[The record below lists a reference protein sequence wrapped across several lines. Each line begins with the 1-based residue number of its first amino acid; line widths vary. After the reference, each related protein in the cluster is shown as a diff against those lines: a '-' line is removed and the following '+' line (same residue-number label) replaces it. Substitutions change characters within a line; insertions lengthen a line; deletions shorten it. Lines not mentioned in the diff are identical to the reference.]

1 MSTSFA
7 DLQTLLADASLRDA
21 HRLGRR
27 LEGARR
33 IRKPEA
39 RQAVL
44 DEIAGEAEKA
54 AERTRLRGARV
65 PRISYPEALPV
76 SQKKDAIL
84 KAIRD
89 HQVVIVAGETG
100 SGKTTQIPKIC
111 LELGRGVRGMIGH
124 TQPRRIAARTVAERV
139 AEELDTPLGE
149 AVGWKVRFTD
159 QVNQDTTFIKL
170 MTDGILLA
178 EIQTDRELRAYDT
191 IIIDE
196 AHERSLNID
205 FLLGYLAQLLPRR
218 PDLKVV
224 ITSATIDPER
234 FARHFGGFATV
245 GTRGPIGSGDVPGP
259 GDAKGPGTATA
270 TGTGTAE
277 ATGADPGPAAPTA
290 GGPVAGPGPA
300 GPAGAAAPVIEV
312 SGRTYPVEVRY
323 RPLLEEDGDEGD
335 RDQITAISE
344 AVDELQAEGPGDILV
359 FLSGEREIRDTAD
372 ALEKRGL
379 RNTEILPLYARLS
392 HAEQHRVFQRHSGRR
407 IVLATNVAETSLT
420 VPGIKYVIDPGTA
433 RISRYSHRTK
443 VQRLPIERISQ
454 ASANQRKG
462 RCGRT
467 SDGICIRLYSEE
479 DFESRPEFTD
489 AEILR
494 TNLASV
500 ILQMTAAGLGDIE
513 KFPFI
518 DPPDHR
524 NIRDGVQLLQE
535 LGAFD
540 VAQAARQE
548 SGQAARQE
556 QEAEQ
561 AVRQDAE
568 QPVRESRKG
577 PREDS
582 GRGSRKDS
590 SKRLTPLGRKLS
602 QLPVDPRLARMVIEA
617 DRNGCV
623 REVMVIAAALSI
635 QDPRERPAEKQAQAD
650 QSHARFK
657 DETSD
662 FLAFLNLWR
671 YVREQQKALSSS
683 AFRRMCKAE
692 YLNFLRIREW
702 QDIYSQ
708 LRTVAKQM
716 GIHLNEDDAADQAVH
731 VSLLAGLLSHIGM
744 KDVKDGAKNE
754 YLGARGAKFAV
765 FPGSALFKKPPRFVM
780 SAELVET
787 SRLWARV
794 NAKVEPEWI
803 EPLAGHLLKRTYSE
817 PHWEKDMAAVMAYEK
832 VTLYG
837 VPIVAQRKVN
847 YGRID
852 PEISRELFVRHAL
865 VEGDWRT
872 HHQFF
877 HDNRK
882 LLGEVEELEHRARRR
897 DILVDDETLYDFYDR
912 RVPDEVVSGAHF
924 DSWWKKKRREE
935 PELLDFERSMLI
947 NDKAGSVTKDDYP
960 DSWRQGRLKFRV
972 TYQFE
977 PGTDA
982 DGVTVHIPL
991 QVLNQV
997 SDEGFDWQIPGLREE
1012 VVMELIRSLPKPIRR
1027 HYVPAPN
1034 YAKAFL
1040 ERVASLPDPL
1050 AEPLPAT
1057 LARELKRMVGVPVT
1071 ADDFDLSRV
1080 PDHLKVTFRIVDE
1093 RRRGIAEDKDL
1104 EALRLKLRPKARQ
1117 ALSKAAAATAE
1128 RTGGAAVERTGLT
1141 DWTIG
1146 TLERVFETRRAG
1158 QPVKAYPA
1166 LVDEGASVA
1175 VRLFDTEAEQR
1186 RAMWAGT
1193 RRLILLNIP
1202 VNPAKFASDRLTNQQ
1217 KLALSSNPHGS
1228 VQALF
1233 DDCATAAADK
1243 LIADHGG
1250 PAWDEASFR
1259 ALYDKVRADL
1269 VDATVRAVDQVRQV
1283 LAAWQ
1288 ACERR
1293 LKATSSPAL
1302 VKNVQD
1308 VREQLAGLVPAGF
1321 VTRAGLRRLPDLMRY
1336 LVAVDRRLQQ
1346 MPTSVQRDTTRME
1359 KVHEMRDEYAWLLE
1373 QLPQGR
1379 PVPQQVLDI
1388 RWMIEEL
1395 RVSYFAHALG
1405 TAYPVSD
1412 KRIVKA
1418 IDAAVP

>member
-7 DLQTLLADASLRDA
+7 DLQSQLGQLSLRDA

-39 RQAVL
+39 RQSVL
-44 DEIAGEAEKA
+44 DEISAQAGKA
-54 AERTRLRGARV
+54 AARVATRTARV
-65 PRISYPEALPV
+65 PALSYPDQLPV
-76 SQKKDAIL
+76 SQKKDEIL
-84 KAIRD
+84 EAIRD

-111 LELGRGVRGMIGH
+111 MELGRGVRGMIGH
-124 TQPRRIAARTVAERV
+124 TQPRRIAARTVAERI
-139 AEELDTPLGE
+139 ADELKTPLGE

-159 QVNQDTTFIKL
+159 QVNQDATFVKL

-178 EIQTDRELRAYDT
+178 EIQTDRELLAYDT

-205 FLLGYLAQLLPRR
+205 FLLGYLARLLPER

-224 ITSATIDPER
+224 VTSATIDPER
-234 FARHFGGFATV
+234 FAKHFGDA
-245 GTRGPIGSGDVPGP
+245 PIV
-259 GDAKGPGTATA
+259 
-270 TGTGTAE
+270 
-277 ATGADPGPAAPTA
+277 
-290 GGPVAGPGPA
+290 
-300 GPAGAAAPVIEV
+300 EV

-323 RPLLEEDGDEGD
+323 RPLLEEEGEDSD
-335 RDQITAISE
+335 RDQITAICD
-344 AVDELQAEGPGDILV
+344 AVDELGHEAPGDILV

-372 ALEKRGL
+372 ALNKRNL
-379 RNTEILPLYARLS
+379 RHTEVLPLYARLS
-392 HAEQHRVFQRHSGRR
+392 HAEQHRVFQRTPHGIVRR

-467 SDGICIRLYSEE
+467 SDGICVRLYSED
-479 DFESRPEFTD
+479 DFVTRPEFTD
-489 AEILR
+489 PEILR

-535 LGAFD
+535 LGALD
-540 VAQAARQE
+540 P
-548 SGQAARQE
+548 
-556 QEAEQ
+556 AE
-561 AVRQDAE
+561 
-568 QPVRESRKG
+568 
-577 PREDS
+577 
-582 GRGSRKDS
+582 KDPK
-590 SKRLTPLGRKLS
+590 KRLTPLGRKLS
-602 QLPVDPRLARMVIEA
+602 QLPVDPRLARMVVEA

-635 QDPRERPAEKQAQAD
+635 QDPRERPAEKQTQAD
-650 QSHARFK
+650 QHHARFK

-662 FLAFLNLWR
+662 FLAYLNLWR
-671 YVREQQKALSSS
+671 HVREQQKERGSSS
-683 AFRRMCKAE
+683 FRRMCKQE

-702 QDIYSQ
+702 QDIYAQ

-716 GIHLNEDDAADQAVH
+716 GIELNDEDAPEQSVH
-731 VSLLAGLLSHIGM
+731 TSLLAGLLSHIGL
-744 KDVKDGAKNE
+744 KDTEKNE
-754 YLGARGAKFAV
+754 YLGARSAKFAI
-765 FPGSALFKKPPRFVM
+765 FPGSALFKKQPRFVM

-803 EPLAGHLLKRTYSE
+803 EPLAQHLLKRTYSE
-817 PHWEKDMAAVMAYEK
+817 PHWEKDQAAVMAYER

-837 VPIVAQRKVN
+837 VPIVAQRKIN
-847 YGRID
+847 FGRID
-852 PEISRELFVRHAL
+852 QEASRDLFIRNAL

-897 DILVDDETLYDFYDR
+897 DILVDDETLFDFYDR
-912 RVPDEVVSGAHF
+912 RIPEHVVSGAHF
-924 DSWWKKKRREE
+924 DSWWKHKRREE
-935 PELLDFERSMLI
+935 PDALDFERSMLI
-947 NDKAGSVTKDDYP
+947 NEKASAVTKDDYP

-977 PGTDA
+977 PGADA

-997 SDEGFDWQIPGLREE
+997 TPEGFDWQIPGLREE
-1012 VVMELIRSLPKPIRR
+1012 VVTELIRSLPKPVRR

-1034 YAKAFL
+1034 YATKFL
-1040 ERVASLPDPL
+1040 DRAVPL
-1050 AEPLPAT
+1050 QEPLPLT
-1057 LARELKRMVGVPVT
+1057 LARELQRMVGVPVT

-1080 PDHLKVTFRIVDE
+1080 PDHLKITFRIVDE
-1093 RRRGIAEDKDL
+1093 RRRKVAEDKDL
-1104 EALRLKLRPKARQ
+1104 EALKLTLRPKARQ
-1117 ALSKAAAATAE
+1117 ALSKAAAATAGPSGE
-1128 RTGGAAVERTGLT
+1128 SVERSGLT

-1146 TLERVFETRRAG
+1146 TLDRVFETRRAG

-1166 LVDEGASVA
+1166 LVDQGESVA
-1175 VRLFDTEAEQR
+1175 VRLFDTQAEQQQ
-1186 RAMWAGT
+1186 AMWRGT

-1202 VNPAKFASDRLTNQQ
+1202 VNPSKFASDTLSNQQ
-1217 KLALSSNPHGS
+1217 KLALSRNPHGS

-1233 DDCATAAADK
+1233 DDCATAAADR
-1243 LIADHGG
+1243 LIAAHGG

-1259 ALYDKVRADL
+1259 ALYEKVRADL
-1269 VDATVRAVDQVRQV
+1269 VDLTVRTIGQVQQI

-1293 LKATSSPAL
+1293 LKTTSSL
-1302 VKNVQD
+1302 VLINNVTD
-1308 VREQLAGLVPAGF
+1308 VREHLARLVPPGF
-1321 VTRAGLRRLPDLMRY
+1321 VTATGLRRLPDLMRY
-1336 LVAVDRRLQQ
+1336 LVAEDRRLQQ
-1346 MPTSVQRDTTRME
+1346 MPTNVQRDTTRME
-1359 KVHEMRDEYAWLLE
+1359 KVHEMQDEYAWLLE
-1373 QLPQGR
+1373 QLPRGR
-1379 PVPQQVLDI
+1379 PVPQEVLDI

-1405 TAYPVSD
+1405 TAQPVSD

-1418 IDAAVP
+1418 IDAAAP

>member
-1 MSTSFA
+1 MSTQPASATA
-7 DLQTLLADASLRDA
+7 DLAARLSELSLRDA
-21 HRLGRR
+21 QRLGRR

-39 RQAVL
+39 RSAVHA
-44 DEIAGEAEKA
+44 EIAAEIEQAEGRIARRRA
-54 AERTRLRGARV
+54 AV
-65 PRISYPEALPV
+65 PAVTYPEQLPV
-76 SQKKDAIL
+76 SQKKDDIL
-84 KAIRD
+84 EAIRD

-111 LELGRGVRGMIGH
+111 LELGRGVRGLIGH

-139 AEELDTPLGE
+139 AEELRTPLGE

-159 QVNQDTTFIKL
+159 QVGGDTLVKL

-178 EIQTDRELRAYDT
+178 EIQTDRELRQYDT

-205 FLLGYLAQLLPRR
+205 FILGYLAQLLPRR

-234 FARHFGGFATV
+234 FSRHFGDA
-245 GTRGPIGSGDVPGP
+245 PI
-259 GDAKGPGTATA
+259 
-270 TGTGTAE
+270 
-277 ATGADPGPAAPTA
+277 
-290 GGPVAGPGPA
+290 
-300 GPAGAAAPVIEV
+300 IEV

-323 RPLLEEDGDEGD
+323 RPLLEEESTDAD
-335 RDQITAISE
+335 RDQITAICD
-344 AVDELQAEGPGDILV
+344 AVDELQREGDGDILV

-372 ALEKRGL
+372 ALEKKKL
-379 RNTEILPLYARLS
+379 RFTEILPLYARLS
-392 HAEQHRVFQRHSGRR
+392 HAEQHRVFQRHTGRR

-420 VPGIKYVIDPGTA
+420 VPGIRYVIDPGFA

-443 VQRLPIERISQ
+443 VQRLPIEPVSQ

-467 SDGICIRLYSEE
+467 SDGICIRLYSED
-479 DFESRPEFTD
+479 DFLSRPEFTD

-513 KFPFI
+513 RFPFI
-518 DPPDHR
+518 DPPDRR
-524 NIRDGVQLLQE
+524 NIKDGVDLLHE
-535 LGAFD
+535 LGALD
-540 VAQAARQE
+540 PKE
-548 SGQAARQE
+548 
-556 QEAEQ
+556 
-561 AVRQDAE
+561 
-568 QPVRESRKG
+568 
-577 PREDS
+577 
-582 GRGSRKDS
+582 KDHK
-590 SKRLTPLGRKLS
+590 KRLTPLGRKLS
-602 QLPVDPRLARMVIEA
+602 QLPVDPRLARMVLEA

-635 QDPRERPAEKQAQAD
+635 QDPRERPSEKQQQAD
-650 QSHARFK
+650 QQHARFK

-683 AFRRMCKAE
+683 AFRRMCKSE
-692 YLNFLRIREW
+692 FLNYLRIREW

-716 GIHLNEDDAADQAVH
+716 GVHLAEEDAPEDRVH
-731 VSLLAGLLSHIGM
+731 QSLLAGLLSHIGL
-744 KDVKDGAKNE
+744 KDTEKNE
-754 YLGARGAKFAV
+754 YLGARSAKFAI
-765 FPGSALFKKPPRFVM
+765 FPGSALFKKQPRWIM

-803 EPLAGHLLKRTYSE
+803 EPLAEHLVKRNYSE
-817 PHWEKDMAAVMAYEK
+817 PHWEQKQAAVMAYER

-852 PEISRELFVRHAL
+852 PETSRELFIRNAL

-897 DILVDDETLYDFYDR
+897 DILVDDETLFDFYDQR
-912 RVPDEVVSGAHF
+912 LPEHVVSGAHF
-924 DSWWKKKRREE
+924 DSWWKHKRRDE
-935 PELLDFERSMLI
+935 PELLNFEHSMLI
-947 NDKAGSVTKDDYP
+947 NENAETVTKDDYP

-977 PGTDA
+977 PGADA

-997 SDEGFDWQIPGLREE
+997 SAEGFDWQIPGLREDL
-1012 VVMELIRSLPKPIRR
+1012 VTELIRSLPKPIRR
-1027 HYVPAPN
+1027 NYVPAPN

-1040 ERVASLPDPL
+1040 DRSVPL
-1050 AEPLPAT
+1050 QEPLTAT
-1057 LARELKRMVGVPVT
+1057 LTRELQRMVGVRMEE
-1071 ADDFDLSRV
+1071 ADFDLAKV
-1080 PDHLKVTFRIVDE
+1080 PDHLKITFRIVDE
-1093 RRRGIAEDKDL
+1093 RKRKIAEDKDL
-1104 EALRLKLRPKARQ
+1104 EALRIRLKPKTQ
-1117 ALSKAAAATAE
+1117 AAITKAFEKAAEAPGE
-1128 RTGGAAVERTGLT
+1128 GGAARAPEQRSGITR
-1141 DWTIG
+1141 WTVG
-1146 TLERVFETRRAG
+1146 TLQRTFETRRAG

-1166 LVDEGASVA
+1166 LVDEGSSVA
-1175 VRLFDTEAEQR
+1175 VRLFDTEAEQQE
-1186 RAMWAGT
+1186 AMWRGT
-1193 RRLILLNIP
+1193 RRLILLNLP
-1202 VNPAKFASDRLTNQQ
+1202 SNPAKFAQDKLSNQQ
-1217 KLALSSNPHGS
+1217 KLALSRNPHGS
-1228 VQALF
+1228 IPALF
-1233 DDCATAAADK
+1233 DDCVAGAADK
-1243 LIADHGG
+1243 LIALRGG
-1250 PAWDEASFR
+1250 PAWDEESFR
-1259 ALYDKVRADL
+1259 KLFDAVRADI
-1269 VDATVRAVDQVRQV
+1269 VDATLDTIRKVQEV

-1293 LKATSSPAL
+1293 LKATTSL
-1302 VKNVQD
+1302 VLVPSLTD
-1308 VREQLAGLVPAGF
+1308 VKEQLAALIKPGF
-1321 VTRAGLRRLPDLMRY
+1321 VTEHGVRRLPDLLRY
-1336 LVAVDRRLQQ
+1336 LVAVDRRLTQ
-1346 MPTSVQRDTTRME
+1346 MPTNAERDRARMA
-1359 KVHEMRDEYAWLLE
+1359 KVKDMQDEYAWLLE
-1373 QLPQGR
+1373 QFPKGR
-1379 PVPQQVLDI
+1379 PVPREAREV

-1418 IDAAVP
+1418 IDQLAP

>member
-1 MSTSFA
+1 MSTSFD
-7 DLQTLLADASLRDA
+7 DLAKLVNGETSLRDA

-39 RQAVL
+39 RQAVF
-44 DEIAGEAEKA
+44 DEIAGEAEKSA
-54 AERTRLRGARV
+54 ARIRERRDALPAIT
-65 PRISYPEALPV
+65 YPEQLPV
-76 SQKKDAIL
+76 SQKKDEIL
-84 KAIRD
+84 EAIRD

-111 LELGRGVRGMIGH
+111 MELGRGVRGMIGH

-139 AEELDTPLGE
+139 ADEMNTPLGE
-149 AVGWKVRFTD
+149 VVGWKVRFTD
-159 QVNQDTTFIKL
+159 QVGNATYLKL

-205 FLLGYLAQLLPRR
+205 FLLGYLAQLLPKR

-234 FARHFGGFATV
+234 FSRHFGDA
-245 GTRGPIGSGDVPGP
+245 PIV
-259 GDAKGPGTATA
+259 
-270 TGTGTAE
+270 
-277 ATGADPGPAAPTA
+277 
-290 GGPVAGPGPA
+290 
-300 GPAGAAAPVIEV
+300 EV

-323 RPLLEEDGDEGD
+323 RPLLEEDSEDSD
-335 RDQITAISE
+335 RDQITAICD
-344 AVDELQAEGPGDILV
+344 AVEELQGEGKGDILV

-372 ALEKRGL
+372 ALEKKKYRF
-379 RNTEILPLYARLS
+379 TEVLPLYARLS
-392 HAEQHRVFQRHSGRR
+392 HAEQHRVFQPHTGRR

-443 VQRLPIERISQ
+443 VQRLPIEAVSQ

-535 LGAFD
+535 LHALDPTQKD
-540 VAQAARQE
+540 VR
-548 SGQAARQE
+548 
-556 QEAEQ
+556 
-561 AVRQDAE
+561 
-568 QPVRESRKG
+568 
-577 PREDS
+577 
-582 GRGSRKDS
+582 
-590 SKRLTPLGRKLS
+590 KRLTPMGRKLA
-602 QLPVDPRLARMVIEA
+602 QLPVDPRLARMVVEA
-617 DRNGCV
+617 DKNGCV

-635 QDPRERPAEKQAQAD
+635 QDPRERPSEKQTQAD
-650 QSHARFK
+650 QQHARFK

-662 FLAFLNLWR
+662 FLAYLNLWR
-671 YVREQQKALSSS
+671 YIREQQRERGSSS
-683 AFRRMCKAE
+683 FRRMCKQE

-702 QDIYSQ
+702 QDIYTQ

-716 GIHLNEDDAADQAVH
+716 GIHLNEDDAPDQQVH
-731 VSLLAGLLSHIGM
+731 LSLLAGLLSHIGM

-754 YLGARGAKFAV
+754 YLGARSAKFAV
-765 FPGSALFKKPPRFVM
+765 FPGSALFKKTPRFVM

-794 NAKVEPEWI
+794 NAKIEPEWI
-803 EPLAGHLLKRTYSE
+803 EPLAQHLVKRTYSE
-817 PHWEKDMAAVMAYEK
+817 PHWEKDQAAVMAYEK

-837 VPIVAQRKVN
+837 VPIVTERKIN

-852 PEISRELFVRHAL
+852 PEASRELFIRNAL

-872 HHQFF
+872 HHKFF
-877 HDNRK
+877 ADNRK
-882 LLGEVEELEHRARRR
+882 LLTEVEELEHRARRR
-897 DILVDDETLYDFYDR
+897 DIVVDDDELFDFYDQ
-912 RVPDEVVSGAHF
+912 RVPEHVVSGAHF
-924 DSWWKKKRREE
+924 DSWWKTKKRDE

-947 NDKAGSVTKDDYP
+947 RESAEAVTKADYP
-960 DSWRQGRLKFRV
+960 DSWRQGALKFRV

-977 PGTDA
+977 PGADA

-997 SDEGFDWQIPGLREE
+997 TDEGFDWQIPGLRED
-1012 VVMELIRSLPKPIRR
+1012 VVTELIRSLPKPIRR

-1040 ERVASLPDPL
+1040 ERATPL
-1050 AEPLPAT
+1050 QEPLPVT
-1057 LARELKRMVGVPVT
+1057 LARELKGMVGVPVT
-1071 ADDFDLSRV
+1071 AEDFDLTRV
-1080 PDHLKVTFRIVDE
+1080 PDHLKITFRIVDE
-1093 RRRGIAEDKDL
+1093 RRRKLAEAKDL
-1104 EALRLKLRPKARQ
+1104 EALRLQLKPKARQ
-1117 ALSKAAAATAE
+1117 AISKAAAATAE
-1128 RTGGAAVERTGLT
+1128 RSGGPSIERTGLT
-1141 DWTIG
+1141 DWTIA
-1146 TLERVFETRRAG
+1146 TLQKVFETRRAG

-1166 LVDEGASVA
+1166 LVDDGTSVS
-1175 VRLFDTEAEQR
+1175 VRLFDTEAEQQQ
-1186 RAMWAGT
+1186 AMWRGT

-1202 VNPAKFASDRLTNQQ
+1202 VNVSKFASGKLTNQQ
-1217 KLALSSNPHGS
+1217 KLTLSASPHGS
-1228 VQALF
+1228 IPALV
-1233 DDCATAAADK
+1233 DDCVTAAADK
-1243 LIADHGG
+1243 LIEGFGG
-1250 PAWDEASFR
+1250 PAWDEESYRKLFE
-1259 ALYDKVRADL
+1259 KVRADL
-1269 VDATVRAVDQVRQV
+1269 VDATVHTVGQVQQV

-1293 LKATSSPAL
+1293 LKATRSAVLLANLQDVRSQLDAL
-1302 VKNVQD
+1302 VK
-1308 VREQLAGLVPAGF
+1308 PGF
-1321 VTRAGLRRLPDLMRY
+1321 VTAAGLRRLPDLMRY
-1336 LVAVDRRLQQ
+1336 LVAADRRLQQ
-1346 MPTSVQRDTTRME
+1346 MPTSAQRDTARME
-1359 KVHEMRDEYAWLLE
+1359 KVHEMQDEYAWLLE

-1379 PVPQQVLDI
+1379 PVPREVLEI

-1405 TAYPVSD
+1405 TAYPISD

-1418 IDAAVP
+1418 VDAAAP

>member
-1 MSTSFA
+1 MSTHSA
-7 DLQTLLADASLRDA
+7 PALGSLASRLSELSLRDA

-27 LEGARR
+27 LEGARK

-39 RQAVL
+39 RAAVL
-44 DEIAGEAEKA
+44 GEIEAEVAA
-54 AERTRLRGARV
+54 AEERMAARRARV
-65 PRISYPEALPV
+65 PQVRYPEQLPV
-76 SQKKDAIL
+76 SQKKDAIAE
-84 KAIRD
+84 AIRD

-111 LELGRGVRGMIGH
+111 MELGRGVRGMIGH

-159 QVNQDTTFIKL
+159 QVDPEATFIKL

-205 FLLGYLAQLLPRR
+205 FLLGYLAQLLPKR

-234 FARHFGGFATV
+234 FSRHFGDA
-245 GTRGPIGSGDVPGP
+245 PI
-259 GDAKGPGTATA
+259 
-270 TGTGTAE
+270 
-277 ATGADPGPAAPTA
+277 
-290 GGPVAGPGPA
+290 
-300 GPAGAAAPVIEV
+300 IEV

-323 RPLLEEDGDEGD
+323 RPLLEEDSEDAD
-335 RDQITAISE
+335 RDQITAITD
-344 AVDELQAEGPGDILV
+344 AVEELMAEGPGDILV

-372 ALEKRGL
+372 ALNKKRY
-379 RNTEILPLYARLS
+379 RSTEVLPLYARLS
-392 HAEQHRVFQRHSGRR
+392 HAEQHRVFQPHGGRR

-420 VPGIKYVIDPGTA
+420 VPGIKYVIDPGFA

-443 VQRLPIERISQ
+443 VQRLPIEPVSQ

-467 SDGICIRLYSEE
+467 SDGICIRLYSED
-479 DFESRPEFTD
+479 DFLSRPEFTD

-500 ILQMTAAGLGDIE
+500 ILQMTAAGLGEIE

-535 LGAFD
+535 LGALD
-540 VAQAARQE
+540 PTQK
-548 SGQAARQE
+548 
-556 QEAEQ
+556 
-561 AVRQDAE
+561 D
-568 QPVRESRKG
+568 
-577 PREDS
+577 PR
-582 GRGSRKDS
+582 
-590 SKRLTPLGRKLS
+590 KRLTQTGRKLA
-602 QLPVDPRLARMVIEA
+602 QLPVDPRLARMVLEA

-635 QDPRERPAEKQAQAD
+635 QDPRERPADKQTQAD
-650 QSHARFK
+650 QQHARFR

-671 YVREQQKALSSS
+671 YIREQQKERGSSS
-683 AFRRMCKAE
+683 FRRMCKQE

-702 QDIYSQ
+702 QDIYAQ

-716 GIHLNEDDAADQAVH
+716 GLHLNDQDAPADRIH
-731 VSLLAGLLSHIGM
+731 VSLLSGLLSHIGM
-744 KDVKDGAKNE
+744 KDVKESKDSGQGGGRRDGGRNE
-754 YLGARGAKFAV
+754 YLGARNAKFAV

-794 NAKVEPEWI
+794 NAKIEPEWV
-803 EPLAGHLLKRTYSE
+803 EPLAEHLLKRTYSE
-817 PHWEKDMAAVMAYEK
+817 PHWEKDQAAVMAYEK

-852 PEISRELFVRHAL
+852 PELSRELFIRNAL

-872 HHQFF
+872 HHKFF
-877 HDNRK
+877 ADNRK
-882 LLGEVEELEHRARRR
+882 LLTEVEELEHRARRR
-897 DILVDDETLYDFYDR
+897 DILVDDETLFDFYDQR
-912 RVPDEVVSGAHF
+912 IPDHVVSGAHF
-924 DSWWKKKRREE
+924 DSWWKHKRREQ
-935 PELLDFERSMLI
+935 PDLLDFEREMLI
-947 NDKAGSVTKDDYP
+947 RESADAVTKADYP
-960 DSWRQGRLKFRV
+960 DTWRQGPLKFRV

-977 PGTDA
+977 PGADA

-997 SDEGFDWQIPGLREE
+997 TDEGFDWQIPGLREE
-1012 VVMELIRSLPKPIRR
+1012 VVTELIRSLPKPIRR

-1040 ERVASLPDPL
+1040 ERAVPL
-1050 AEPLPAT
+1050 QEPLT
-1057 LARELKRMVGVPVT
+1057 VTMARELKRMVGVPFE
-1071 ADDFDLSRV
+1071 ADDFDWSRV
-1080 PDHLKVTFRIVDE
+1080 PDHLRVTFRIVDE
-1093 RRRGIAEDKDL
+1093 RRRTLAEDKDL
-1104 EALRLKLRPKARQ
+1104 EALKLTLRPKARK
-1117 ALSKAAAATAE
+1117 ALSQAAAATAQRQGGESLE
-1128 RTGGAAVERTGLT
+1128 RAGLT

-1146 TLERVFETRRAG
+1146 SLTQVFETRRAG

-1166 LVDEGASVA
+1166 LVDDGGSVS
-1175 VRLFDTEAEQR
+1175 VRLFDSEAEQAE
-1186 RAMWAGT
+1186 AMWKGT
-1193 RRLILLNIP
+1193 RRLILLGIP
-1202 VNPAKFASDRLTNQQ
+1202 VNPAKFASEKLTNPQ
-1217 KLALSSNPHGS
+1217 KLALSANPHGS

-1233 DDCATAAADK
+1233 DDCAMAAADK
-1243 LIADHGG
+1243 LIADFGG
-1250 PAWDEASFR
+1250 PVWDEESYRKLF
-1259 ALYDKVRADL
+1259 DKVRAEI
-1269 VDATVRAVDQVRQV
+1269 VDTTVRAVGQVQQV

-1293 LKATSSPAL
+1293 LKAVRSPAL
-1302 VKNVQD
+1302 LPNLQD
-1308 VREQLAGLVPAGF
+1308 VRTQLDGLVKPGF
-1321 VTRAGLRRLPDLMRY
+1321 VTEAGLRRLPDLMRY
-1336 LVAVDRRLQQ
+1336 LVAADRRLQQ
-1346 MPTSVQRDTTRME
+1346 MPANAQRDTTRMA

-1373 QLPQGR
+1373 QMPQGR
-1379 PVPQQVLDI
+1379 PVPQQVRDI

>member
-1 MSTSFA
+1 MSTHPA
-7 DLQTLLADASLRDA
+7 PATPAPGPLAPRLTELSLRDA

-27 LEGARR
+27 LEGARK

-39 RQAVL
+39 RAAVL
-44 DEIAGEAEKA
+44 AEIDAEITKAEERIGE
-54 AERTRLRGARV
+54 RRGRLPAV
-65 PRISYPEALPV
+65 SYPEQLPV
-76 SQKKDAIL
+76 SQKKSEIAD
-84 KAIRD
+84 AIRD

-159 QVNQDTTFIKL
+159 QVNQDSTFIKL

-205 FLLGYLAQLLPRR
+205 FLLGYLAQLLPKR

-234 FARHFGGFATV
+234 FSRHFGDA
-245 GTRGPIGSGDVPGP
+245 PIV
-259 GDAKGPGTATA
+259 
-270 TGTGTAE
+270 
-277 ATGADPGPAAPTA
+277 
-290 GGPVAGPGPA
+290 
-300 GPAGAAAPVIEV
+300 EV

-323 RPLLEEDGDEGD
+323 RPLLEEDGDDAD
-335 RDQITAISE
+335 RDQITAITD
-344 AVDELQAEGPGDILV
+344 AVEELMAEGKGDILV

-372 ALEKRGL
+372 ALTRKNGGAHWQS
-379 RNTEILPLYARLS
+379 TEILPLYARLS
-392 HAEQHRVFQRHSGRR
+392 HAEQHRVFQPHTGRR

-420 VPGIKYVIDPGTA
+420 VPGIKYVIDPGFA

-443 VQRLPIERISQ
+443 VQRLPIEPVSQ

-467 SDGICIRLYSEE
+467 SDGVCIRLYSED
-479 DFESRPEFTD
+479 DFLARPEFTD

-513 KFPFI
+513 RFPFI

-535 LGAFD
+535 LGALD
-540 VAQAARQE
+540 PPTRQPTTTPQRAASQP
-548 SGQAARQE
+548 SPSSKDAR
-556 QEAEQ
+556 
-561 AVRQDAE
+561 
-568 QPVRESRKG
+568 
-577 PREDS
+577 
-582 GRGSRKDS
+582 
-590 SKRLTPLGRKLS
+590 KRLTQTGRKLA
-602 QLPVDPRLARMVIEA
+602 QLPVDPRLGRMVLEA

-623 REVMVIAAALSI
+623 REVMVVAAALSI
-635 QDPRERPAEKQAQAD
+635 QDPRERPADKQAQAD
-650 QSHARFK
+650 QQHARFK
-657 DETSD
+657 DEGSD
-662 FLAFLNLWR
+662 FLAYLNLWR
-671 YVREQQKALSSS
+671 YIREQQRERGSSS
-683 AFRRMCKAE
+683 FRRMCKQE

-716 GIHLNEDDAADQAVH
+716 GIHLNEEDAPGDRVH

-754 YLGARGAKFAV
+754 YLGARNAKFAI
-765 FPGSALFKKPPRFVM
+765 FPGSALFRKPPRFVM

-794 NAKVEPEWI
+794 NAKIEPEWV
-803 EPLAGHLLKRTYSE
+803 EPLAEHLLKRTYSE
-817 PHWEKDMAAVMAYEK
+817 PHWEKDQAAVMAYEK

-837 VPIVAQRKVN
+837 VPIVAQRKIN
-847 YGRID
+847 YGRVD
-852 PEISRELFVRHAL
+852 PETSRELFIRNAL

-872 HHQFF
+872 HHKFF
-877 HDNRK
+877 ADNRR
-882 LLGEVEELEHRARRR
+882 LLSEVEELEHRARRR
-897 DILVDDETLYDFYDR
+897 DIVVDDDTLFDFYDA
-912 RVPDEVVSGAHF
+912 RVPEHVVSGAHF
-924 DSWWKKKRREE
+924 DSWWKRKRHEE
-935 PELLDFERSMLI
+935 PEFLDFEREMLI
-947 NDKAGSVTKDDYP
+947 RGSAEAVTKADYP
-960 DSWRQGRLKFRV
+960 DSWRQGQLKFRV

-977 PGTDA
+977 PGADA

-997 SDEGFDWQIPGLREE
+997 TDEGFDWQIPGLREE
-1012 VVMELIRSLPKPIRR
+1012 VVTELIRSLPKPIRR
-1027 HYVPAPN
+1027 NYVPAPN
-1034 YAKAFL
+1034 FARRFL
-1040 ERVASLPDPL
+1040 DTAVPL
-1050 AEPLPAT
+1050 QEPLT
-1057 LARELKRMVGVPVT
+1057 VTMARELKRMVGVPFE
-1071 ADDFDLSRV
+1071 AEDFDWSKV
-1080 PDHLKVTFRIVDE
+1080 PDHLRVTFRIVDE
-1093 RRRGIAEDKDL
+1093 RRRKLAEDKDL
-1104 EALRLKLRPKARQ
+1104 EALRLRLKPKARK
-1117 ALSKAAAATAE
+1117 ALSQAAAATAS
-1128 RTGGAAVERTGLT
+1128 RRGGESLERTGLT

-1146 TLERVFETRRAG
+1146 ALTRVFETRRAG

-1166 LVDEGASVA
+1166 LVDDGDTVS
-1175 VRLFDTEAEQR
+1175 VRLFDTEAEQAE
-1186 RAMWAGT
+1186 AMWRGT
-1193 RRLILLNIP
+1193 RRLILRNIP
-1202 VNPAKFASDRLTNQQ
+1202 VSPAKFASEKLTNAQ
-1217 KLALSSNPHGS
+1217 KLALSANPHGS

-1233 DDCATAAADK
+1233 DDCATAAADR
-1243 LIADHGG
+1243 LIADFGG
-1250 PAWDEASFR
+1250 PAWDEESYR
-1259 ALYDKVRADL
+1259 KLYDKVRAEI
-1269 VDATVRAVDQVRQV
+1269 VDTTVRAVGQVQQV

-1293 LKATSSPAL
+1293 LKAVRSPAL
-1302 VKNVQD
+1302 LPNLQD
-1308 VREQLAGLVPAGF
+1308 VRGQLDALVKPGF
-1321 VTRAGLRRLPDLMRY
+1321 VTEAGLRRLPDLMRY
-1336 LVAVDRRLQQ
+1336 LVAADRRLQQ
-1346 MPTSVQRDTTRME
+1346 MPTNVQRDTTRME

-1373 QLPQGR
+1373 QLPRGR
-1379 PVPQQVLDI
+1379 PVPSAVLDI

>member
-1 MSTSFA
+1 MSTHPA
-7 DLQTLLADASLRDA
+7 PALGTLAPRLTELSLRDA

-27 LEGARR
+27 LEGARK

-39 RQAVL
+39 RAAVL
-44 DEIAGEAEKA
+44 AEIETEVAKAEQRIGE
-54 AERTRLRGARV
+54 RRARV
-65 PRISYPEALPV
+65 PAVSYPEQLPV
-76 SQKKDAIL
+76 SQKKDEIAA
-84 KAIRD
+84 AIRD

-111 LELGRGVRGMIGH
+111 VELGRGVRGMIGH

-139 AEELDTPLGE
+139 ADELDTPLGE
-149 AVGWKVRFTD
+149 TVGWKVRFTD
-159 QVNQDTTFIKL
+159 QVNPESTFIKL

-205 FLLGYLAQLLPRR
+205 FLLGYLAQLLPKR

-234 FARHFGGFATV
+234 FSRHFGDA
-245 GTRGPIGSGDVPGP
+245 PIV
-259 GDAKGPGTATA
+259 
-270 TGTGTAE
+270 
-277 ATGADPGPAAPTA
+277 
-290 GGPVAGPGPA
+290 
-300 GPAGAAAPVIEV
+300 EV

-323 RPLLEEDGDEGD
+323 RPLLEEDGDDAD
-335 RDQITAISE
+335 RDQITAITD
-344 AVDELQAEGPGDILV
+344 AVEELMGEGKGDILV

-372 ALEKRGL
+372 ALEKKKYTRAGGA
-379 RNTEILPLYARLS
+379 NWHSTEVLPLYARLS
-392 HAEQHRVFQRHSGRR
+392 HAEQHRVFQQHTGRR

-420 VPGIKYVIDPGTA
+420 VPGIKYVIDPGFA

-443 VQRLPIERISQ
+443 VQRLPIEAISQ

-467 SDGICIRLYSEE
+467 SDGICIRLYSED
-479 DFESRPEFTD
+479 DFTARPEFTD

-535 LGAFD
+535 LGALDPAQKD
-540 VAQAARQE
+540 VR
-548 SGQAARQE
+548 
-556 QEAEQ
+556 
-561 AVRQDAE
+561 
-568 QPVRESRKG
+568 
-577 PREDS
+577 
-582 GRGSRKDS
+582 
-590 SKRLTPLGRKLS
+590 KRLTDTGRKLA
-602 QLPVDPRLARMVIEA
+602 QLPVDPRLARMVLEA
-617 DRNGCV
+617 DKNGCV

-650 QSHARFK
+650 QQHARFK

-671 YVREQQKALSSS
+671 YVREQQKERGSSS
-683 AFRRMCKAE
+683 FRRMCKQE

-702 QDIYSQ
+702 QDIYTQ

-716 GIHLNEDDAADQAVH
+716 GIHLNDADDAAPDDRVH
-731 VSLLAGLLSHIGM
+731 VSLLAGLLSHVGM
-744 KDVKDGAKNE
+744 KDVKEAGGEGGRSTAKNE
-754 YLGARGAKFAV
+754 YVGARNAKFAI

-794 NAKVEPEWI
+794 NAKIEPEWV

-817 PHWEKDMAAVMAYEK
+817 PHWEKDQAAVMAYEK

-852 PEISRELFVRHAL
+852 PEISRELFIRNAL

-872 HHQFF
+872 HHKFF
-877 HDNRK
+877 ADNRR
-882 LLGEVEELEHRARRR
+882 LLTEVEELEHRARRR
-897 DILVDDETLYDFYDR
+897 DILVDDETLYDFYDQ
-912 RVPDEVVSGAHF
+912 RVPEHVVSGAHF
-924 DSWWKKKRREE
+924 DSWWKHKRHEQ
-935 PELLDFERSMLI
+935 PDFLDFEREMLI
-947 NDKAGSVTKDDYP
+947 NERAGAVTKDDYP
-960 DSWRQGRLKFRV
+960 DSWRQGPLKFRV

-977 PGTDA
+977 PGADA
-982 DGVTVHIPL
+982 DGVTVHVPL

-997 SDEGFDWQIPGLREE
+997 TDEGFDWQIPGLREQ
-1012 VVMELIRSLPKPIRR
+1012 VVTELIRSLPKPVRR
-1027 HYVPAPN
+1027 NYVPAPN
-1034 YAKAFL
+1034 YAQAFL
-1040 ERVASLPDPL
+1040 DRAVPL
-1050 AEPLPAT
+1050 QEPLT
-1057 LARELKRMVGVPVT
+1057 VTMARELKRMVGVPFD
-1071 ADDFDLSRV
+1071 AEDFDWAKV
-1080 PDHLKVTFRIVDE
+1080 PDHLKITFRIVDE
-1093 RRRGIAEDKDL
+1093 RRRKLAEDKDL
-1104 EALRLKLRPKARQ
+1104 EALKLRLRPKARK
-1117 ALSKAAAATAE
+1117 ALSQAAAATAE
-1128 RTGGAAVERTGLT
+1128 RSGGESLERSGLT

-1146 TLERVFETRRAG
+1146 TLTRVFETRRAG

-1166 LVDEGASVA
+1166 LVDDGPKANTVS
-1175 VRLFDTEAEQR
+1175 VRLFDTEAEQAQ
-1186 RAMWAGT
+1186 AMWKGT
-1193 RRLILLNIP
+1193 RRLILRNIP
-1202 VNPAKFASDRLTNQQ
+1202 VNPAKFASEKLTNQQ
-1217 KLALSSNPHGS
+1217 KLGLSANPHGS
-1228 VQALF
+1228 IQALF
-1233 DDCATAAADK
+1233 DDCAMAAADK
-1243 LIADHGG
+1243 LIADFGG
-1250 PAWDEASFR
+1250 PAWDEESYR
-1259 ALYDKVRADL
+1259 KLYDKVRAEI
-1269 VDATVRAVDQVRQV
+1269 VDTTVRTVGQVQQV

-1293 LKATSSPAL
+1293 LKAVCSPAL
-1302 VKNVQD
+1302 LANLQD
-1308 VREQLAGLVPAGF
+1308 VRGQLDALVKPGF
-1321 VTRAGLRRLPDLMRY
+1321 VTAAGIRRLPDLMRY
-1336 LVAVDRRLQQ
+1336 LVAADRRLQQ
-1346 MPTSVQRDTTRME
+1346 MPTGVQRDTSRME

-1373 QLPQGR
+1373 QMPQGR
-1379 PVPQQVLDI
+1379 PVPQQVLDV

-1418 IDAAVP
+1418 IDALAP

>member
-7 DLQTLLADASLRDA
+7 DLQSQLGQLSLRDA

-39 RQAVL
+39 QQAVL
-44 DEIAGEAEKA
+44 DEIAAQATKA
-54 AERTRLRGARV
+54 AGRLALRAGRMPAL
-65 PRISYPEALPV
+65 SYPEQLPV
-76 SQKKDAIL
+76 SQKKDEIL
-84 KAIRD
+84 EAIRD

-111 LELGRGVRGMIGH
+111 MELGRGVRGMIGH
-124 TQPRRIAARTVAERV
+124 TQPRRIAARTVAERI
-139 AEELDTPLGE
+139 AEELKTPLGE

-159 QVNQDTTFIKL
+159 QVNQDATFVKL

-178 EIQTDRELRAYDT
+178 EIQTDRELLAYDT

-205 FLLGYLAQLLPRR
+205 FLLGYLARLLPKR

-234 FARHFGGFATV
+234 FARHFGEA
-245 GTRGPIGSGDVPGP
+245 PIV
-259 GDAKGPGTATA
+259 
-270 TGTGTAE
+270 
-277 ATGADPGPAAPTA
+277 
-290 GGPVAGPGPA
+290 
-300 GPAGAAAPVIEV
+300 EV

-323 RPLLEEDGDEGD
+323 RPLLEEDSEDSD
-335 RDQITAISE
+335 RDQITAICD
-344 AVDELQAEGPGDILV
+344 AVDELQNEGPGDVLV

-372 ALEKRGL
+372 ALGKRNL
-379 RNTEILPLYARLS
+379 RHTEVLPLYARLS
-392 HAEQHRVFQRHSGRR
+392 HAEQHRVFQRHTGRR
-407 IVLATNVAETSLT
+407 VVLATNVAETSLT
-420 VPGIKYVIDPGTA
+420 VPGIKYVIDPGNA

-467 SDGICIRLYSEE
+467 SDGICIRLYSED
-479 DFESRPEFTD
+479 DFLTRAEFTD
-489 AEILR
+489 PEILR

-535 LGAFD
+535 LGALD
-540 VAQAARQE
+540 PE
-548 SGQAARQE
+548 E
-556 QEAEQ
+556 
-561 AVRQDAE
+561 
-568 QPVRESRKG
+568 
-577 PREDS
+577 
-582 GRGSRKDS
+582 KDPK
-590 SKRLTPLGRKLS
+590 KRLTPLGRKLS

-623 REVMVIAAALSI
+623 REVMVIASALSI
-635 QDPRERPAEKQAQAD
+635 QDPRERPSEKQTQAD
-650 QSHARFK
+650 QQHARFK

-671 YVREQQKALSSS
+671 YIREQQKERGSSS
-683 AFRRMCKAE
+683 FRRMCKQE

-702 QDIYSQ
+702 QDIYAQ

-716 GIHLNEDDAADQAVH
+716 GIELNEDDAPEQSVH
-731 VSLLAGLLSHIGM
+731 TSLLAGLLSHIGL
-744 KDVKDGAKNE
+744 KDTEKNE
-754 YLGARGAKFAV
+754 YLGARSAKFAI
-765 FPGSALFKKPPRFVM
+765 FPGSALFKKQPRFVM

-794 NAKVEPEWI
+794 NARVEPEWI
-803 EPLAGHLLKRTYSE
+803 EPLAQHLLKRTYSE
-817 PHWEKDMAAVMAYEK
+817 PHWEKDQAAVMAYER

-847 YGRID
+847 FGRID
-852 PEISRELFVRHAL
+852 QEASRDLFIRNAL

-897 DILVDDETLYDFYDR
+897 DILVDDETLFDFYDQR
-912 RVPDEVVSGAHF
+912 IPEHVVSGAHF
-924 DSWWKKKRREE
+924 DSWWKHKRKDE
-935 PELLDFERSMLI
+935 PDALDFERSMLI
-947 NDKAGSVTKDDYP
+947 NEKAGAVTKDDYP
-960 DSWRQGRLKFRV
+960 DSWRQGKLKFRV

-977 PGTDA
+977 PGADA

-997 SDEGFDWQIPGLREE
+997 TSEGFDWQIPGLREE
-1012 VVMELIRSLPKPIRR
+1012 VVTELIRSLPKPIRR

-1034 YAKAFL
+1034 YADKFL
-1040 ERVASLPDPL
+1040 DRAVPL
-1050 AEPLPAT
+1050 QEPLPFT
-1057 LARELKRMVGVPVT
+1057 LARELQRMVGVPVT

-1080 PDHLKVTFRIVDE
+1080 PDHLKITFRVVDE
-1093 RRRGIAEDKDL
+1093 RRRKVAEDKDL
-1104 EALRLKLRPKARQ
+1104 EALRVQLRPKARQ
-1117 ALSKAAAATAE
+1117 ALSKAAAATAGPSGESIE
-1128 RTGGAAVERTGLT
+1128 RSGLT

-1146 TLERVFETRRAG
+1146 TLDRVFETRRAG
-1158 QPVKAYPA
+1158 QPVKAFPA
-1166 LVDEGASVA
+1166 LVDQGETVA
-1175 VRLFDTEAEQR
+1175 VRLFDTEAEQQQ
-1186 RAMWAGT
+1186 AMWRGT
-1193 RRLILLNIP
+1193 RKLILLNIP
-1202 VNPAKFASDRLTNQQ
+1202 VNPAKFASDKLTNQQ
-1217 KLALSSNPHGS
+1217 KLALSRNPHGS
-1228 VQALF
+1228 IQALF
-1233 DDCATAAADK
+1233 DDCATAAADR
-1243 LIADHGG
+1243 LIAAHGG

-1259 ALYDKVRADL
+1259 KLYDKVRADL
-1269 VDATVRAVDQVRQV
+1269 VDLTVRTIGQVQQI

-1293 LKATSSPAL
+1293 LKSTNSL
-1302 VKNVQD
+1302 VLINNVTD
-1308 VREQLAGLVPAGF
+1308 VREHLARLVPSGF
-1321 VTRAGLRRLPDLMRY
+1321 VTLTGLRRLPDLMRY
-1336 LVAVDRRLQQ
+1336 LVAEDRRLQQ
-1346 MPTSVQRDTTRME
+1346 MPTNVQRDTTRME
-1359 KVHEMRDEYAWLLE
+1359 KVHEMQDEYAWLLE

-1379 PVPQQVLDI
+1379 PVPQEVLDI

-1405 TAYPVSD
+1405 TAFPVSD

-1418 IDAAVP
+1418 IDAAAP

>member
-1 MSTSFA
+1 MSTHPA
-7 DLQTLLADASLRDA
+7 PALGALAPRLTELSLRDA

-27 LEGARR
+27 LEGARK

-39 RQAVL
+39 RAAVL
-44 DEIAGEAEKA
+44 AEIEAEVA
-54 AERTRLRGARV
+54 RAEERMAGRRAVV
-65 PRISYPEALPV
+65 PAVSYPEQLPV
-76 SQKKDAIL
+76 SQKKDEIAE
-84 KAIRD
+84 AIRD

-139 AEELDTPLGE
+139 AEELRTPLGE

-159 QVNQDTTFIKL
+159 QVNPDATFIKL

-205 FLLGYLAQLLPRR
+205 FLLGYLAQLLPKR

-234 FARHFGGFATV
+234 FSRHFGDA
-245 GTRGPIGSGDVPGP
+245 PIV
-259 GDAKGPGTATA
+259 
-270 TGTGTAE
+270 
-277 ATGADPGPAAPTA
+277 
-290 GGPVAGPGPA
+290 
-300 GPAGAAAPVIEV
+300 EV

-323 RPLLEEDGDEGD
+323 RPLLEEESEDSD
-335 RDQITAISE
+335 RDQITAICD
-344 AVDELQAEGPGDILV
+344 AVEELQAEGKGDILV

-372 ALEKRGL
+372 ALEKKNYRF
-379 RNTEILPLYARLS
+379 TEVLPLYARLS
-392 HAEQHRVFQRHSGRR
+392 HAEQHRVFQPHTGRR
-407 IVLATNVAETSLT
+407 IVLSTNVAETSLT
-420 VPGIKYVIDPGTA
+420 VPGIKYVIDPGFA

-443 VQRLPIERISQ
+443 VQRLPIEPISQ

-467 SDGICIRLYSEE
+467 SDGVCIRLYDEE
-479 DFESRPEFTD
+479 DFLARPEFTD

-535 LGAFD
+535 LGALNPD
-540 VAQAARQE
+540 EKDARK
-548 SGQAARQE
+548 RLT
-556 QEAEQ
+556 
-561 AVRQDAE
+561 
-568 QPVRESRKG
+568 
-577 PREDS
+577 DS
-582 GRGSRKDS
+582 GR
-590 SKRLTPLGRKLS
+590 KLA
-602 QLPVDPRLARMVIEA
+602 QLPVDPRLARMVLEA
-617 DRNGCV
+617 DKNGCV

-635 QDPRERPAEKQAQAD
+635 QDPRERPADKQTQAD
-650 QSHARFK
+650 QQHARFR

-662 FLAFLNLWR
+662 FLAFLNLWK
-671 YVREQQKALSSS
+671 YVREQQRERGSSS
-683 AFRRMCKAE
+683 FRRMCKQE
-692 YLNFLRIREW
+692 FLNFLRIREW
-702 QDIYSQ
+702 QDIYTQ

-716 GIHLNEDDAADQAVH
+716 GIHLNEEDAPGDRVH

-754 YLGARGAKFAV
+754 YLGARNAKFAI
-765 FPGSALFKKPPRFVM
+765 FPGSALFKKTPRFVM

-794 NAKVEPEWI
+794 NAKIEPEWV
-803 EPLAGHLLKRTYSE
+803 EPLAEHLLKRTYSE
-817 PHWEKDMAAVMAYEK
+817 PHWEKDQAAVMAYEK

-852 PEISRELFVRHAL
+852 PQTSRELFIRNAL

-872 HHQFF
+872 HHKFF
-877 HDNRK
+877 ADNRR
-882 LLGEVEELEHRARRR
+882 LLSEVEELEHRARRR
-897 DILVDDETLYDFYDR
+897 DIVVDDDTLFDFYDQ
-912 RVPDEVVSGAHF
+912 RVPEDVVSGAHF
-924 DSWWKKKRREE
+924 DSWWKRKRQEQ
-935 PELLDFERSMLI
+935 PEYLDFEREMLI
-947 NDKAGSVTKDDYP
+947 RESAEAVTKADYP
-960 DSWRQGRLKFRV
+960 DSWRQGQLKFRV

-977 PGTDA
+977 PGADA

-997 SDEGFDWQIPGLREE
+997 KDEGFDWQIPGLREE
-1012 VVMELIRSLPKPIRR
+1012 VVTELIRSLPKPIRR
-1027 HYVPAPN
+1027 NYVPAPN
-1034 YAKAFL
+1034 FAKRFL
-1040 ERVASLPDPL
+1040 DAAVPL
-1050 AEPLPAT
+1050 QEPLPT
-1057 LARELKRMVGVPVT
+1057 TMARELKRMVGVPFE
-1071 ADDFDLSRV
+1071 AEDFDWAKV
-1080 PDHLKVTFRIVDE
+1080 PDHLKITFRIVDE
-1093 RRRGIAEDKDL
+1093 RRRKLAEDKDL
-1104 EALRLKLRPKARQ
+1104 EALKLRLKPKARQ
-1117 ALSKAAAATAE
+1117 AISQAAAATAE
-1128 RTGGAAVERTGLT
+1128 REGGESLERNGLT

-1146 TLERVFETRRAG
+1146 ALTRVFETRRAG

-1166 LVDEGASVA
+1166 LVDDGDTVS
-1175 VRLFDTEAEQR
+1175 VRLFDTEEEQAE
-1186 RAMWAGT
+1186 AMWKGT
-1193 RRLILLNIP
+1193 RRLILRNIP
-1202 VNPAKFASDRLTNQQ
+1202 VNPAKFASEKLTNAQ
-1217 KLALSSNPHGS
+1217 KLALSANPHGTI
-1228 VQALF
+1228 QALF
-1233 DDCATAAADK
+1233 DDCAMAAADK
-1243 LIADHGG
+1243 LIGDFGG
-1250 PAWDEASFR
+1250 PAWDEESYR
-1259 ALYDKVRADL
+1259 KLYDKVRAEI
-1269 VDATVRAVDQVRQV
+1269 VDTTVRTVGQVQQV

-1293 LKATSSPAL
+1293 LKAVRSPAL
-1302 VKNVQD
+1302 LANLTD
-1308 VREQLAGLVPAGF
+1308 VRKQLDALVKPGF
-1321 VTRAGLRRLPDLMRY
+1321 VTWAGIRRLPDLMRY
-1336 LVAVDRRLQQ
+1336 LVAADRRLQQ
-1346 MPTSVQRDTTRME
+1346 MPTNVQRDTTRME
-1359 KVHEMRDEYAWLLE
+1359 KVHEMQDEYAWLLE

-1388 RWMIEEL
+1388 RWMLEEL

-1405 TAYPVSD
+1405 TAYPISD

-1418 IDAAVP
+1418 IDSAVQ

>member
-1 MSTSFA
+1 MSTHPA
-7 DLQTLLADASLRDA
+7 PALGTLAPRLTELSLRDA

-27 LEGARR
+27 LEGARK

-39 RQAVL
+39 RAAVL
-44 DEIAGEAEKA
+44 AEIETEVAKAEQSI
-54 AERTRLRGARV
+54 AERRARV
-65 PRISYPEALPV
+65 PAVTYPEQLPV
-76 SQKKDAIL
+76 SQKKDEIAA
-84 KAIRD
+84 AIRD

-111 LELGRGVRGMIGH
+111 VELGRGVRGMIGH

-139 AEELDTPLGE
+139 ADELDTPLGE
-149 AVGWKVRFTD
+149 TVGWKVRFTD
-159 QVNQDTTFIKL
+159 QVNPQSTFIKL

-205 FLLGYLAQLLPRR
+205 FLLGYLAQLLPKR

-234 FARHFGGFATV
+234 FSRHFGDA
-245 GTRGPIGSGDVPGP
+245 PI
-259 GDAKGPGTATA
+259 
-270 TGTGTAE
+270 
-277 ATGADPGPAAPTA
+277 
-290 GGPVAGPGPA
+290 
-300 GPAGAAAPVIEV
+300 IEV

-323 RPLLEEDGDEGD
+323 RPLLEEDGEDAD
-335 RDQITAISE
+335 RDQITAITD
-344 AVDELQAEGPGDILV
+344 AVEELMGEGKGDILV

-372 ALEKRGL
+372 ALEKKKYRF
-379 RNTEILPLYARLS
+379 TEVLPLYARLS
-392 HAEQHRVFQRHSGRR
+392 HAEQHRVFQQHTGRR

-420 VPGIKYVIDPGTA
+420 VPGIKYVIDPGFA

-443 VQRLPIERISQ
+443 VQRLPIEPISQ

-467 SDGICIRLYSEE
+467 SDGICIRLYSED
-479 DFESRPEFTD
+479 DFDARPEFTD

-535 LGAFD
+535 LGALDPAQKD
-540 VAQAARQE
+540 VR
-548 SGQAARQE
+548 
-556 QEAEQ
+556 
-561 AVRQDAE
+561 
-568 QPVRESRKG
+568 
-577 PREDS
+577 
-582 GRGSRKDS
+582 
-590 SKRLTPLGRKLS
+590 KRLTETGRKLA
-602 QLPVDPRLARMVIEA
+602 QLPVDPRLARMVLEA
-617 DRNGCV
+617 DKNGCV

-635 QDPRERPAEKQAQAD
+635 QDPRERPADKQAQAD
-650 QSHARFK
+650 QQHARFK

-671 YVREQQKALSSS
+671 YVREQQKERGSSS
-683 AFRRMCKAE
+683 FRRMCKQE

-702 QDIYSQ
+702 QDIYTQ

-716 GIHLNEDDAADQAVH
+716 GIHVNDAEDAAPDDRVH
-731 VSLLAGLLSHIGM
+731 VSLLAGLLSHVGM
-744 KDVKDGAKNE
+744 KDVKEAGGDGGRSTGKNE
-754 YLGARGAKFAV
+754 YVGARNARFAI

-794 NAKVEPEWI
+794 NAKIEPEWV

-817 PHWEKDMAAVMAYEK
+817 PHWEKDQAAVMAYEK

-852 PEISRELFVRHAL
+852 PEVSRELFIRNAL

-872 HHQFF
+872 HHKFF
-877 HDNRK
+877 ADNRR
-882 LLGEVEELEHRARRR
+882 LLTEVEELEHRARRR
-897 DILVDDETLYDFYDR
+897 DILVDDETLYDFYDQ
-912 RVPDEVVSGAHF
+912 RVPEHVVSGAHF
-924 DSWWKKKRREE
+924 DSWWKHKRREQ
-935 PELLDFERSMLI
+935 PDFLDFEREMLI
-947 NDKAGSVTKDDYP
+947 NEKAGAVTKDDYP
-960 DSWRQGRLKFRV
+960 DSWRQGPLKFRV

-977 PGTDA
+977 PGADA
-982 DGVTVHIPL
+982 DGVTVHVPL

-997 SDEGFDWQIPGLREE
+997 TDEGFDWQIPGLREQ
-1012 VVMELIRSLPKPIRR
+1012 VVTELIRSLPKPVRR

-1034 YAKAFL
+1034 YAQAFL
-1040 ERVASLPDPL
+1040 DRAVPL
-1050 AEPLPAT
+1050 QEPLT
-1057 LARELKRMVGVPVT
+1057 VTMARELKRMVGVPFD
-1071 ADDFDLSRV
+1071 AEDFDWAKV
-1080 PDHLKVTFRIVDE
+1080 PDHLKITFRIVDE
-1093 RRRGIAEDKDL
+1093 RRRKLAEDKDL
-1104 EALRLKLRPKARQ
+1104 EALKLRLRPKARK
-1117 ALSKAAAATAE
+1117 ALSQAAAATAE
-1128 RTGGAAVERTGLT
+1128 RSGGESLERSGLT

-1146 TLERVFETRRAG
+1146 TLTRVFETRRAG

-1166 LVDEGASVA
+1166 LVDDGPKANTVS
-1175 VRLFDTEAEQR
+1175 VRLFDTEAEQAQ
-1186 RAMWAGT
+1186 AMWKGT
-1193 RRLILLNIP
+1193 RRLILRNIP
-1202 VNPAKFASDRLTNQQ
+1202 VNPAKFASEKLTNQQ
-1217 KLALSSNPHGS
+1217 KLGLSANPHGS
-1228 VQALF
+1228 IQALF
-1233 DDCATAAADK
+1233 DDCAMAAADK
-1243 LIADHGG
+1243 LIADFGG
-1250 PAWDEASFR
+1250 PAWDEESYR
-1259 ALYDKVRADL
+1259 KLYDKVRAEI
-1269 VDATVRAVDQVRQV
+1269 VDTTVRTVGQVQQV

-1293 LKATSSPAL
+1293 LKAVRSPAL
-1302 VKNVQD
+1302 LANLQD
-1308 VREQLAGLVPAGF
+1308 VRTQLDALVKPGF
-1321 VTRAGLRRLPDLMRY
+1321 VTEAGIKRLPDLMRY
-1336 LVAVDRRLQQ
+1336 LVAADRRLQQ
-1346 MPTSVQRDTTRME
+1346 MPTGVQRDTSRME

-1373 QLPQGR
+1373 QMPRGR
-1379 PVPQQVLDI
+1379 PVPQQVLDV

-1418 IDAAVP
+1418 IDALAP

>member
-1 MSTSFA
+1 MSTHPA
-7 DLQTLLADASLRDA
+7 PALGTLAPRLTELSLRDA

-27 LEGARR
+27 LEGARK

-39 RQAVL
+39 RAAVL
-44 DEIAGEAEKA
+44 AEIETEVAKAEQRIGE
-54 AERTRLRGARV
+54 RRARV
-65 PRISYPEALPV
+65 PAVSYPEQLPV
-76 SQKKDAIL
+76 SQKKDEIAA
-84 KAIRD
+84 AIRD

-111 LELGRGVRGMIGH
+111 VELGRGVRGMIGH

-139 AEELDTPLGE
+139 ADELDTPLGE
-149 AVGWKVRFTD
+149 TVGWKVRFTD
-159 QVNQDTTFIKL
+159 QVNPQSTFIKL

-205 FLLGYLAQLLPRR
+205 FLLGYLAQLLPKR

-234 FARHFGGFATV
+234 FSRHFGDA
-245 GTRGPIGSGDVPGP
+245 PI
-259 GDAKGPGTATA
+259 
-270 TGTGTAE
+270 
-277 ATGADPGPAAPTA
+277 
-290 GGPVAGPGPA
+290 
-300 GPAGAAAPVIEV
+300 IEV

-323 RPLLEEDGDEGD
+323 RPLLEEDGDDAD
-335 RDQITAISE
+335 RDQITAITD
-344 AVDELQAEGPGDILV
+344 AVEELMGEGKGDILV

-372 ALEKRGL
+372 ALEKKKYRF
-379 RNTEILPLYARLS
+379 TEVLPLYARLS
-392 HAEQHRVFQRHSGRR
+392 HAEQHRVFQQHTGRR

-420 VPGIKYVIDPGTA
+420 VPGIKYVIDPGFA

-443 VQRLPIERISQ
+443 VQRLPIEPVSQ

-467 SDGICIRLYSEE
+467 SDGICIRLYSED
-479 DFESRPEFTD
+479 DFNSRPEFTD

-535 LGAFD
+535 LGALDPAQKD
-540 VAQAARQE
+540 VR
-548 SGQAARQE
+548 
-556 QEAEQ
+556 
-561 AVRQDAE
+561 
-568 QPVRESRKG
+568 
-577 PREDS
+577 
-582 GRGSRKDS
+582 
-590 SKRLTPLGRKLS
+590 KRLTDTGRKLA
-602 QLPVDPRLARMVIEA
+602 QLPVDPRLARMVLEA
-617 DRNGCV
+617 DKNGCV

-650 QSHARFK
+650 QQHARFK

-671 YVREQQKALSSS
+671 YVREQQKERGSSS
-683 AFRRMCKAE
+683 FRRMCKQE

-702 QDIYSQ
+702 QDIYTQ

-716 GIHLNEDDAADQAVH
+716 GIHLNDADDAAPDDRVH
-731 VSLLAGLLSHIGM
+731 VSLLAGLLSHVGM
-744 KDVKDGAKNE
+744 KDVKEGAKNE
-754 YLGARGAKFAV
+754 YLGARNAKFAI

-794 NAKVEPEWI
+794 NAKIEPEWV

-817 PHWEKDMAAVMAYEK
+817 PHWEKDQAAVMAYEK

-852 PEISRELFVRHAL
+852 PEVSRELFIRNAL

-872 HHQFF
+872 HHKFF
-877 HDNRK
+877 ADNRK
-882 LLGEVEELEHRARRR
+882 LLTEVEELEHRARRR
-897 DILVDDETLYDFYDR
+897 DILVDDETLYDFYDQ
-912 RVPDEVVSGAHF
+912 RVPEHVVSGAHF
-924 DSWWKKKRREE
+924 DSWWKHKRHEQ
-935 PELLDFERSMLI
+935 PDFLDFEREMLI
-947 NDKAGSVTKDDYP
+947 NEKAGAVTKDDYP
-960 DSWRQGRLKFRV
+960 DSWRQGPLKFRV

-977 PGTDA
+977 PGADA
-982 DGVTVHIPL
+982 DGVTVHVPL

-997 SDEGFDWQIPGLREE
+997 TDEGFDWQIPGLREQ
-1012 VVMELIRSLPKPIRR
+1012 VVTELIRSLPKPVRR

-1034 YAKAFL
+1034 YAQAFL
-1040 ERVASLPDPL
+1040 DRAVPL
-1050 AEPLPAT
+1050 QEPLT
-1057 LARELKRMVGVPVT
+1057 VTMARELKRMVGVPFD
-1071 ADDFDLSRV
+1071 AEDFDWAKV
-1080 PDHLKVTFRIVDE
+1080 PDHLKITFRVVDE
-1093 RRRGIAEDKDL
+1093 RRRKLAEDKDL
-1104 EALRLKLRPKARQ
+1104 EALKLRLRPKARK
-1117 ALSKAAAATAE
+1117 ALSQAAAATAQRSGGESLE
-1128 RTGGAAVERTGLT
+1128 RSGLT

-1146 TLERVFETRRAG
+1146 TLTRVFETRRAG

-1166 LVDEGASVA
+1166 LVDDGPQANTVS
-1175 VRLFDTEAEQR
+1175 VRLFDTEAEQAQ
-1186 RAMWAGT
+1186 AMWKGT
-1193 RRLILLNIP
+1193 RRLILRNIP
-1202 VNPAKFASDRLTNQQ
+1202 VNPAKFASENLTNQQ
-1217 KLALSSNPHGS
+1217 KLGLSANPHGS
-1228 VQALF
+1228 IQALF
-1233 DDCATAAADK
+1233 DDCAMAAADK
-1243 LIADHGG
+1243 LIADFGG
-1250 PAWDEASFR
+1250 PAWAEESYR
-1259 ALYDKVRADL
+1259 KLYDKVRAEI
-1269 VDATVRAVDQVRQV
+1269 VDTTVRTVGQVQQV

-1293 LKATSSPAL
+1293 LKTVRSPAL
-1302 VKNVQD
+1302 LANLQD
-1308 VREQLAGLVPAGF
+1308 VRTQLDALVKPGF
-1321 VTRAGLRRLPDLMRY
+1321 VTEAGIRRLPDLMRY
-1336 LVAVDRRLQQ
+1336 LVAADRRLQQ
-1346 MPTSVQRDTTRME
+1346 MPTGAQRDTSRME

-1373 QLPQGR
+1373 QMPQGR
-1379 PVPQQVLDI
+1379 PVPQQVLEV

-1418 IDAAVP
+1418 IDALAP

>member
-7 DLQTLLADASLRDA
+7 ALQSVLAEVSLRDS

-39 RQAVL
+39 RAAVL
-44 DEIAGEAEKA
+44 DEIAVEAAKA
-54 AERTRLRGARV
+54 KERVDGRASRV
-65 PRISYPEALPV
+65 PAVTYPEQLPV
-76 SQKKDAIL
+76 SQKKDEIL
-84 KAIRD
+84 EAIRD

-139 AEELDTPLGE
+139 AEELRTPLGE

-159 QVNQDTTFIKL
+159 QVNPDATFVKL

-205 FLLGYLAQLLPRR
+205 FLLGYLAQLLPKR

-234 FARHFGGFATV
+234 FSRHFGDA
-245 GTRGPIGSGDVPGP
+245 PIV
-259 GDAKGPGTATA
+259 
-270 TGTGTAE
+270 
-277 ATGADPGPAAPTA
+277 
-290 GGPVAGPGPA
+290 
-300 GPAGAAAPVIEV
+300 EV

-323 RPLLEEDGDEGD
+323 RPLLEEDSEESD
-335 RDQITAISE
+335 RDQITAICE
-344 AVDELQAEGPGDILV
+344 AVDELQSEGPGDVLV

-372 ALEKRGL
+372 ALLKRQL
-379 RNTEILPLYARLS
+379 RGTEVLPLYARLS
-392 HAEQHRVFQRHSGRR
+392 HAEQHRVFQAHSGRR

-443 VQRLPIERISQ
+443 VQRLPIEPVSQ

-467 SDGICIRLYSEE
+467 SDGICIRLYSED
-479 DFESRPEFTD
+479 DFLARPEFTD

-535 LGAFD
+535 LGAID
-540 VAQAARQE
+540 P
-548 SGQAARQE
+548 
-556 QEAEQ
+556 AE
-561 AVRQDAE
+561 
-568 QPVRESRKG
+568 
-577 PREDS
+577 
-582 GRGSRKDS
+582 KDPK
-590 SKRLTPLGRKLS
+590 KRLTQQGRKLA
-602 QLPVDPRLARMVIEA
+602 QLPVDPRLARMVLEA
-617 DRNGCV
+617 DKNGCV

-650 QSHARFK
+650 QQHARFK

-671 YVREQQKALSSS
+671 YVREQQKERGSSS
-683 AFRRMCKAE
+683 FRRMCKQE

-702 QDIYSQ
+702 QDIYAQ
-708 LRTVAKQM
+708 LRTVAKQL
-716 GIHLNEDDAADQAVH
+716 GIHVNEEDAPEQSVH
-731 VSLLAGLLSHIGM
+731 ISLLAGLLSHIGM
-744 KDVKDGAKNE
+744 KDVKDGAKND
-754 YLGARGAKFAV
+754 YLGARSAKFAI

-794 NAKVEPEWI
+794 NARVEPEWI
-803 EPLAGHLLKRTYSE
+803 EPLAQHLVKTTYSE
-817 PHWEKDMAAVMAYEK
+817 PHWEKDQAAVMAFEK

-837 VPIVAQRKVN
+837 VPIIADRKVN

-852 PEISRELFVRHAL
+852 PEVSRDLFIRNAL

-872 HHQFF
+872 HHKFF
-877 HDNRK
+877 ADNRK
-882 LLGEVEELEHRARRR
+882 LLTEVEELEHRARRR
-897 DILVDDETLYDFYDR
+897 DILVDDETLFDFYDK
-912 RVPDEVVSGAHF
+912 RVPEHVVSGAHF
-924 DSWWKKKRREE
+924 DSWWKHKRHDE
-935 PELLDFERSMLI
+935 PEFLDFEREMLI
-947 NDKAGSVTKDDYP
+947 NEKAAGVTKDDYP
-960 DSWRQGRLKFRV
+960 DSWRQGPLKFRV

-977 PGTDA
+977 PGADA
-982 DGVTVHIPL
+982 DGVTVHVPL

-997 SDEGFDWQIPGLREE
+997 TDDGFEWQIPGLRAE
-1012 VVMELIRSLPKPIRR
+1012 VVTELIRSLPKPIRR

-1034 YAKAFL
+1034 FASRFL
-1040 ERVASLPDPL
+1040 DAVVPVQEPL
-1050 AEPLPAT
+1050 AGA
-1057 LARELKRMVGVPVT
+1057 LARELQRMVGVPVT
-1071 ADDFDLSRV
+1071 ADDFDWAKV
-1080 PDHLKVTFRIVDE
+1080 PEHLKVTFRIVDE
-1093 RRRGIAEDKDL
+1093 RRRKLAEDKDL
-1104 EALRLKLRPKARQ
+1104 ETLRLRLRPKARK
-1117 ALSKAAAATAE
+1117 ALSQAAAAATGGPDGSGPSLE
-1128 RTGGAAVERTGLT
+1128 RAGLT
-1141 DWTIG
+1141 DWAIG
-1146 TLERVFETRRAG
+1146 TLTRVFETKRGG

-1166 LVDEGASVA
+1166 LVDEGATVA
-1175 VRLFDTEAEQR
+1175 VRLFDTEAEQAL
-1186 RAMWAGT
+1186 AMWRGT
-1193 RRLILLNIP
+1193 RKLIMLNIP
-1202 VNPAKFASDRLTNQQ
+1202 VNPAKFASDKLTNQQ

-1228 VQALF
+1228 IQALF

-1243 LIADHGG
+1243 LIAEHGG
-1250 PAWDEASFR
+1250 PAWDEESFR
-1259 ALYDKVRADL
+1259 KLYDKVRADL
-1269 VDATVRAVDQVRQV
+1269 VDTTVRTVGQVQQI

-1293 LKATSSPAL
+1293 LKSTNSLAL
-1302 VKNVQD
+1302 IDNLTD
-1308 VREQLAGLVPAGF
+1308 VRTQLAWLMPAGF
-1321 VTRAGLRRLPDLMRY
+1321 VTRTGLKRLPDLMRY

-1346 MPTSVQRDTTRME
+1346 MPTGVQRDTTRME
-1359 KVHEMRDEYAWLLE
+1359 KVREMLDEYAWLLE

-1379 PVPQQVLDI
+1379 PVPSEVTDI

-1405 TAYPVSD
+1405 TAYPISD

-1418 IDAAVP
+1418 IDAAAP

>member
-1 MSTSFA
+1 MSTHPA
-7 DLQTLLADASLRDA
+7 PALGALASRLTELSLRDA

-27 LEGARR
+27 LEGARK

-39 RQAVL
+39 RAAVL
-44 DEIAGEAEKA
+44 TEIEAEVAKA
-54 AERTRLRGARV
+54 EERMAARRSRV
-65 PRISYPEALPV
+65 PAVSYPEQLPV
-76 SQKKDAIL
+76 SQKKDAIAA
-84 KAIRD
+84 AIRD

-111 LELGRGVRGMIGH
+111 MELGRGVRGMIGH

-139 AEELDTPLGE
+139 AEELDAPLGE

-159 QVNQDTTFIKL
+159 QVDPEATFVKL

-205 FLLGYLAQLLPRR
+205 FLLGYLAQLLPKR

-234 FARHFGGFATV
+234 FSRHFGDA
-245 GTRGPIGSGDVPGP
+245 PI
-259 GDAKGPGTATA
+259 
-270 TGTGTAE
+270 
-277 ATGADPGPAAPTA
+277 
-290 GGPVAGPGPA
+290 
-300 GPAGAAAPVIEV
+300 IEV

-323 RPLLEEDGDEGD
+323 RPLLEEDSDDAD
-335 RDQITAISE
+335 RDQITAITD
-344 AVDELQAEGPGDILV
+344 AVEELMAEGPGDILV

-372 ALEKRGL
+372 ALNKKQYRF
-379 RNTEILPLYARLS
+379 TEVLPLYARLS
-392 HAEQHRVFQRHSGRR
+392 HAEQHRVFQPHTGRR

-420 VPGIKYVIDPGTA
+420 VPGIKYVIDPGFA

-443 VQRLPIERISQ
+443 VQRLPIEPVSQ

-467 SDGICIRLYSEE
+467 SDGICIRLYSED
-479 DFESRPEFTD
+479 DFLARPEFTD

-535 LGAFD
+535 LGALD
-540 VAQAARQE
+540 PAQK
-548 SGQAARQE
+548 
-556 QEAEQ
+556 
-561 AVRQDAE
+561 D
-568 QPVRESRKG
+568 
-577 PREDS
+577 PR
-582 GRGSRKDS
+582 
-590 SKRLTPLGRKLS
+590 KRLTQTGRKLA
-602 QLPVDPRLARMVIEA
+602 QLPVDPRLARMVLEA
-617 DRNGCV
+617 DRNGCA

-635 QDPRERPAEKQAQAD
+635 QDPRERPADKQTQAD
-650 QSHARFK
+650 QQHARFR

-671 YVREQQKALSSS
+671 YVREQQKERGSSS
-683 AFRRMCKAE
+683 FRRMCKQE
-692 YLNFLRIREW
+692 FLNFLRIREW
-702 QDIYSQ
+702 QDIYTQ

-716 GIHLNEDDAADQAVH
+716 GIHLNEDDAPADRVH

-744 KDVKDGAKNE
+744 KDVKESKDLAPGARRDGGRGE
-754 YLGARGAKFAV
+754 YLGARNAKFAI

-794 NAKVEPEWI
+794 NAKIEPEWV
-803 EPLAGHLLKRTYSE
+803 EPLAEHLLKRTYSE
-817 PHWEKDMAAVMAYEK
+817 PHWEKDQAAVMAYEK

-852 PEISRELFVRHAL
+852 PEVSRELFIRNAL

-872 HHQFF
+872 HHKFF
-877 HDNRK
+877 ADNRK
-882 LLGEVEELEHRARRR
+882 LLSEVEELEHRARRR
-897 DILVDDETLYDFYDR
+897 DIVVDDETLFDFYDQ
-912 RVPDEVVSGAHF
+912 RVPEHVVSGAHF
-924 DSWWKKKRREE
+924 DSWWKRKRQEQ
-935 PELLDFERSMLI
+935 PDFLDFEREMLI
-947 NDKAGSVTKDDYP
+947 RESAEAVTKADYP
-960 DSWRQGRLKFRV
+960 DSWRQGNLKFRV

-977 PGTDA
+977 PGADA

-997 SDEGFDWQIPGLREE
+997 TDEGFDWQIPGLREE
-1012 VVMELIRSLPKPIRR
+1012 VVTELIRSLPKPIRR
-1027 HYVPAPN
+1027 NYVPAPN
-1034 YAKAFL
+1034 FAKRFL
-1040 ERVASLPDPL
+1040 DTAVPL
-1050 AEPLPAT
+1050 QEPLT
-1057 LARELKRMVGVPVT
+1057 LTMARELKRMVGVPFE
-1071 ADDFDLSRV
+1071 AEDFDWSKV
-1080 PDHLKVTFRIVDE
+1080 PDHLKITFRIVDE
-1093 RRRGIAEDKDL
+1093 RRRKLAEDKDL
-1104 EALRLKLRPKARQ
+1104 EALKLRLRPKARK
-1117 ALSKAAAATAE
+1117 ALSQAAAATAE
-1128 RTGGAAVERTGLT
+1128 RTGGEALERTGLT

-1146 TLERVFETRRAG
+1146 SLTRIFETRRAG

-1166 LVDEGASVA
+1166 LVDDGDTVS
-1175 VRLFDTEAEQR
+1175 VRLFDTEAEQAE
-1186 RAMWAGT
+1186 AMWKGT
-1193 RRLILLNIP
+1193 RRLILRNIP
-1202 VNPAKFASDRLTNQQ
+1202 VNPAKFASEKLTNQQ
-1217 KLALSSNPHGS
+1217 KLALSANPHGS
-1228 VQALF
+1228 IQALF
-1233 DDCATAAADK
+1233 DDCAMAAADR
-1243 LIADHGG
+1243 LIGEFGG
-1250 PAWDEASFR
+1250 PAWDEESYR
-1259 ALYDKVRADL
+1259 KLYDKVRAEIVDL
-1269 VDATVRAVDQVRQV
+1269 TVRTVGQVQQV

-1293 LKATSSPAL
+1293 LKAVRSPAL
-1302 VKNVQD
+1302 LPNLTD
-1308 VREQLAGLVPAGF
+1308 VRAQLDALVKPGF
-1321 VTRAGLRRLPDLMRY
+1321 VTEAGIRRLPDLMRY

-1346 MPTSVQRDTTRME
+1346 MPTNVQRDTTRME

-1379 PVPQQVLDI
+1379 PVPQQVRDI

-1418 IDAAVP
+1418 IDAAAP

>member
-1 MSTSFA
+1 MSTHSA
-7 DLQTLLADASLRDA
+7 PALGSLASRLSELSLRDA

-27 LEGARR
+27 LEGARK

-39 RQAVL
+39 RAAVL
-44 DEIAGEAEKA
+44 GEIEAEVAAAGERMA
-54 AERTRLRGARV
+54 ARRARV
-65 PRISYPEALPV
+65 PEVRYPEQLPV
-76 SQKKDAIL
+76 SQKKDAIAE
-84 KAIRD
+84 AIRD

-111 LELGRGVRGMIGH
+111 MELGRGVRGMIGH

-159 QVNQDTTFIKL
+159 QVDPEATFVKL

-205 FLLGYLAQLLPRR
+205 FLLGYLAQLLPKR

-234 FARHFGGFATV
+234 FSRHFDDA
-245 GTRGPIGSGDVPGP
+245 PI
-259 GDAKGPGTATA
+259 
-270 TGTGTAE
+270 
-277 ATGADPGPAAPTA
+277 
-290 GGPVAGPGPA
+290 
-300 GPAGAAAPVIEV
+300 IEV

-323 RPLLEEDGDEGD
+323 RPLLEENPDDADDAD
-335 RDQITAISE
+335 RDQITAITD
-344 AVDELQAEGPGDILV
+344 AVEELMAEGPGDILV

-372 ALEKRGL
+372 ALNKKRY
-379 RNTEILPLYARLS
+379 RSTEVLPLYARLS
-392 HAEQHRVFQRHSGRR
+392 HAEQHRVFQQHGGRR

-420 VPGIKYVIDPGTA
+420 VPGIKYVIDPGFA

-443 VQRLPIERISQ
+443 VQRLPIEPVSQ

-467 SDGICIRLYSEE
+467 SDGICIRLYSED
-479 DFESRPEFTD
+479 DFLSRPEFTD

-500 ILQMTAAGLGDIE
+500 ILQMTAAGLGEIE

-535 LGAFD
+535 LGALD
-540 VAQAARQE
+540 PTQK
-548 SGQAARQE
+548 
-556 QEAEQ
+556 
-561 AVRQDAE
+561 D
-568 QPVRESRKG
+568 
-577 PREDS
+577 PR
-582 GRGSRKDS
+582 
-590 SKRLTPLGRKLS
+590 KRLTQTGRKLA
-602 QLPVDPRLARMVIEA
+602 QLPVDPRLARMVLEA

-635 QDPRERPAEKQAQAD
+635 QDPRERPADKQAQAD
-650 QSHARFK
+650 QQHARFR

-662 FLAFLNLWR
+662 FLAYLNLWR
-671 YVREQQKALSSS
+671 YIREQQKERGSSS
-683 AFRRMCKAE
+683 FRRMCKQE

-702 QDIYSQ
+702 QDIYAQ

-716 GIHLNEDDAADQAVH
+716 GIHLNEQDAPADRVH

-744 KDVKDGAKNE
+744 KDVKESKDSGQGGGRRDGGRNE
-754 YLGARGAKFAV
+754 YLGARNAKFAV

-794 NAKVEPEWI
+794 NAKIEPEWV
-803 EPLAGHLLKRTYSE
+803 EPLAEHLLKRTYSE
-817 PHWEKDMAAVMAYEK
+817 PHWEKDQAAVMAYEK

-852 PEISRELFVRHAL
+852 AELSRELFIRNAL

-872 HHQFF
+872 HHKFF
-877 HDNRK
+877 ADNRK
-882 LLGEVEELEHRARRR
+882 LLTEVEELEHRARRR
-897 DILVDDETLYDFYDR
+897 DILVDDETLFDFYDQR
-912 RVPDEVVSGAHF
+912 IPDHVVSGAHF
-924 DSWWKKKRREE
+924 DSWWKHKRREQ
-935 PELLDFERSMLI
+935 PDFLDFEREMLI
-947 NDKAGSVTKDDYP
+947 RESADAVTKADYP
-960 DSWRQGRLKFRV
+960 DTWRQGPLKFRV

-977 PGTDA
+977 PGADA

-997 SDEGFDWQIPGLREE
+997 TDEGFDWQIPGLREE
-1012 VVMELIRSLPKPIRR
+1012 VVTELIRSLPKPIRR
-1027 HYVPAPN
+1027 NYVPAPN

-1040 ERVASLPDPL
+1040 ERAVPL
-1050 AEPLPAT
+1050 QEPLT
-1057 LARELKRMVGVPVT
+1057 VTMARELKRMVGVPFE
-1071 ADDFDLSRV
+1071 AEDFDWSRV

-1093 RRRGIAEDKDL
+1093 RRRTLAEDKDL
-1104 EALRLKLRPKARQ
+1104 EALKLTLRPKARK
-1117 ALSKAAAATAE
+1117 ALSQAAAATAQRQGGESLE
-1128 RTGGAAVERTGLT
+1128 RKGLT

-1146 TLERVFETRRAG
+1146 SLTRVFETRRAG

-1166 LVDEGASVA
+1166 LVDDGDSVS
-1175 VRLFDTEAEQR
+1175 VRLFDSEAEQAE
-1186 RAMWAGT
+1186 AMWKGT
-1193 RRLILLNIP
+1193 RRLILLGIP
-1202 VNPAKFASDRLTNQQ
+1202 VNPAKFASEKLTNPQ
-1217 KLALSSNPHGS
+1217 KLALSANPHGS

-1233 DDCATAAADK
+1233 DDCAMAAADK
-1243 LIADHGG
+1243 LIADFGG
-1250 PAWDEASFR
+1250 PVWDEESYRKLF
-1259 ALYDKVRADL
+1259 DKVRAEI
-1269 VDATVRAVDQVRQV
+1269 VDTTVRAVGQVQQV

-1293 LKATSSPAL
+1293 LKGVRSPAL
-1302 VKNVQD
+1302 LPNLQD
-1308 VREQLAGLVPAGF
+1308 VRTQLDGLVKPGF
-1321 VTRAGLRRLPDLMRY
+1321 VTEAGLRRMPDLMRY
-1336 LVAVDRRLQQ
+1336 LVAADRRLQQ
-1346 MPTSVQRDTTRME
+1346 MPTNVQRDTTRMA

-1373 QLPQGR
+1373 QMPQGR
-1379 PVPQQVLDI
+1379 PVPQQVRDI

-1418 IDAAVP
+1418 IDAVAP

>member
-1 MSTSFA
+1 MSTQPASA
-7 DLQTLLADASLRDA
+7 PALGDLAPRLTELSLRDA

-39 RQAVL
+39 RTAVL
-44 DEIAGEAEKA
+44 AEIEAEVAKGELRM
-54 AERTRLRGARV
+54 AERRSRV
-65 PRISYPEALPV
+65 PSVSYPEQLPV
-76 SQKKDAIL
+76 SQKKDEIAA
-84 KAIRD
+84 AIRD

-111 LELGRGVRGMIGH
+111 VELGRGVRGMIGH
-124 TQPRRIAARTVAERV
+124 TQPRRIAARTVAERI
-139 AEELDTPLGE
+139 ADELDTPLGE

-159 QVNQDTTFIKL
+159 QVNQDATVIKL

-205 FLLGYLAQLLPRR
+205 FLLGYLAQLLPKR

-234 FARHFGGFATV
+234 FSRHFGDA
-245 GTRGPIGSGDVPGP
+245 PIV
-259 GDAKGPGTATA
+259 
-270 TGTGTAE
+270 
-277 ATGADPGPAAPTA
+277 
-290 GGPVAGPGPA
+290 
-300 GPAGAAAPVIEV
+300 EV

-323 RPLLEEDGDEGD
+323 RPLLEEDGDDSD
-335 RDQITAISE
+335 RDQITAICD
-344 AVDELQAEGPGDILV
+344 AVEELQGEGKGDILV

-372 ALEKRGL
+372 ALNKRNY
-379 RNTEILPLYARLS
+379 RFTEVLPLYARLS
-392 HAEQHRVFQRHSGRR
+392 HAEQHRVFQQHTGRR

-420 VPGIKYVIDPGTA
+420 VPGIKYVIDPGFA

-443 VQRLPIERISQ
+443 VQRLPIEAISQ

-467 SDGICIRLYSEE
+467 SDGICIRLYSED
-479 DFESRPEFTD
+479 DFAARTEFTD

-535 LGAFD
+535 LNALD
-540 VAQAARQE
+540 PTE
-548 SGQAARQE
+548 K
-556 QEAEQ
+556 
-561 AVRQDAE
+561 D
-568 QPVRESRKG
+568 
-577 PREDS
+577 PR
-582 GRGSRKDS
+582 
-590 SKRLTPLGRKLS
+590 KRLTDTGRKLA
-602 QLPVDPRLARMVIEA
+602 QLPVDPRLARMVLEA
-617 DRNGCV
+617 DKNGCV

-635 QDPRERPAEKQAQAD
+635 QDPRERPVEKQAQAD
-650 QSHARFK
+650 QQHARFK

-662 FLAFLNLWR
+662 FLALLNLWR
-671 YVREQQKALSSS
+671 YIREQQKERGSSS
-683 AFRRMCKAE
+683 FRRMCKQE

-702 QDIYSQ
+702 QDIYTQ
-708 LRTVAKQM
+708 LRTVARQM
-716 GIHLNEDDAADQAVH
+716 GIHPNEDDAPEQSVH

-744 KDVKDGAKNE
+744 KDVPKSTSGTAGASTSTGDSPRNASGKNE
-754 YLGARGAKFAV
+754 YVGARNAKFAI

-794 NAKVEPEWI
+794 NARIEPEWV
-803 EPLAGHLLKRTYSE
+803 EPLAEHLLKRTYSE
-817 PHWEKDMAAVMAYEK
+817 PHWEKDQAAVMAYEK

-852 PEISRELFVRHAL
+852 AEASRELFIRNAL

-872 HHQFF
+872 HHKFF
-877 HDNRK
+877 ADNRR
-882 LLGEVEELEHRARRR
+882 LLTEVEELEHRARRR
-897 DILVDDETLYDFYDR
+897 DILVDDETLFDFYDE
-912 RVPDEVVSGAHF
+912 RVPEHVVSGAHF
-924 DSWWKKKRREE
+924 DSWWKHKRHEE
-935 PELLDFERSMLI
+935 PELLDFERAMLI
-947 NDKAGSVTKDDYP
+947 NERAGDVSKDDYP
-960 DSWRQGRLKFRV
+960 DSWHQGALKFRV

-977 PGTDA
+977 PGADA

-997 SDEGFDWQIPGLREE
+997 TDDGFDWQIPGLREE
-1012 VVMELIRSLPKPIRR
+1012 LVTELIRSLPKPIRR

-1034 YAKAFL
+1034 FAKRFL
-1040 ERVASLPDPL
+1040 DTSKPSASGR
-1050 AEPLPAT
+1050 AVSQQEPLT
-1057 LARELKRMVGVPVT
+1057 VTMARELKRMVGVPFT
-1071 ADDFDLSRV
+1071 ADDFGWDRV
-1080 PDHLKVTFRIVDE
+1080 PDHLRVTFRIVDE
-1093 RRRGIAEDKDL
+1093 RRRKLDEDKDL
-1104 EALRLKLRPKARQ
+1104 EVLRLRLKPKARQ
-1117 ALSKAAAATAE
+1117 AISQAAAATAE
-1128 RTGGAAVERTGLT
+1128 RSGGESLERTGLT
-1141 DWTIG
+1141 DWSIG
-1146 TLERVFETRRAG
+1146 TLTPLFETRRAG

-1166 LVDEGASVA
+1166 LVDNGDTVS
-1175 VRLFDTEAEQR
+1175 VRLFDTEAEQQQ
-1186 RAMWAGT
+1186 AMWKGT
-1193 RRLILLNIP
+1193 RRLILRNIP
-1202 VNPAKFASDRLTNQQ
+1202 VNPAKFASEKLTNAS
-1217 KLALSSNPHGS
+1217 KLALSANPHGS
-1228 VQALF
+1228 IQALF
-1233 DDCATAAADK
+1233 DDCAMAAADK
-1243 LIADHGG
+1243 LIADLGG
-1250 PAWDEASFR
+1250 PAWDEESHR
-1259 ALYDKVRADL
+1259 KLYDKVRAEI
-1269 VDATVRAVDQVRQV
+1269 VDTTVRTVGQVQQV

-1293 LKATSSPAL
+1293 LKGVRSAVLLPNLT
-1302 VKNVQD
+1302 D
-1308 VREQLAGLVPAGF
+1308 VRKQLDGLVRPGF
-1321 VTRAGLRRLPDLMRY
+1321 VTAAGLRRLPDLMRY

-1346 MPTSVQRDTTRME
+1346 MPTNVQRDTTRME
-1359 KVHEMRDEYAWLLE
+1359 KVHEMQDEYAWLLE

-1379 PVPQQVLDI
+1379 PVPAAVLDI

-1418 IDAAVP
+1418 IDAQAP

>member
-1 MSTSFA
+1 MSTYPA
-7 DLQTLLADASLRDA
+7 PALGALAPRLTELSLRDA

-27 LEGARR
+27 LEGARK

-39 RQAVL
+39 RAAVL
-44 DEIAGEAEKA
+44 AEIEAEVTKA
-54 AERTRLRGARV
+54 EERMTARRSRV
-65 PRISYPEALPV
+65 PAVTYPGQLPV
-76 SQKKDAIL
+76 SQKKDLIAE
-84 KAIRD
+84 AIRD

-111 LELGRGVRGMIGH
+111 MELGRGVRGMIGH

-139 AEELDTPLGE
+139 AEELATPLGE

-159 QVNQDTTFIKL
+159 QVDRDATFVKL

-234 FARHFGGFATV
+234 FSRHFGDA
-245 GTRGPIGSGDVPGP
+245 PI
-259 GDAKGPGTATA
+259 
-270 TGTGTAE
+270 
-277 ATGADPGPAAPTA
+277 
-290 GGPVAGPGPA
+290 
-300 GPAGAAAPVIEV
+300 IEV

-323 RPLLEEDGDEGD
+323 RPLLEEDSEDTD
-335 RDQITAISE
+335 RDQITAITD
-344 AVDELQAEGPGDILV
+344 AVEELMGEGAGDILV

-372 ALEKRGL
+372 ALNRKQYRF
-379 RNTEILPLYARLS
+379 TEVLPLYARLS
-392 HAEQHRVFQRHSGRR
+392 HAEQHRVFQPHTGRR

-420 VPGIKYVIDPGTA
+420 VPGIRYVIDPGFA

-443 VQRLPIERISQ
+443 VQRLPIEAVSQ

-479 DFESRPEFTD
+479 DFLARPEFTD

-500 ILQMTAAGLGDIE
+500 ILQMTAAGLGEIE

-535 LGAFD
+535 LGALD
-540 VAQAARQE
+540 PAQK
-548 SGQAARQE
+548 
-556 QEAEQ
+556 
-561 AVRQDAE
+561 D
-568 QPVRESRKG
+568 
-577 PREDS
+577 PR
-582 GRGSRKDS
+582 
-590 SKRLTPLGRKLS
+590 KRLTETGRKLA
-602 QLPVDPRLARMVIEA
+602 QLPVDPRLARMVLEA

-635 QDPRERPAEKQAQAD
+635 QDPRERPADKQTQAD
-650 QSHARFK
+650 QQHARFK

-662 FLAFLNLWR
+662 FLAYLNLWR
-671 YVREQQKALSSS
+671 YLREQQKERGSSS
-683 AFRRMCKAE
+683 FRRMCKQE

-702 QDIYSQ
+702 QDIYTQ

-716 GIHLNEDDAADQAVH
+716 GIHLDENDAPADRIH
-731 VSLLAGLLSHIGM
+731 VSLLAGLLSHVGM
-744 KDVKDGAKNE
+744 KDVKDGNKNE
-754 YLGARGAKFAV
+754 YLGARNARFAV
-765 FPGSALFKKPPRFVM
+765 FPGSALFRKQPRFVM

-794 NAKVEPEWI
+794 NAKVEPEWV
-803 EPLAGHLLKRTYSE
+803 EPLAQHLVKRTYSE
-817 PHWEKDMAAVMAYEK
+817 PHWEKDQAAVMAYEK

-852 PEISRELFVRHAL
+852 PELSRELFIRNAL

-872 HHQFF
+872 HHKFF
-877 HDNRK
+877 ADNRR
-882 LLGEVEELEHRARRR
+882 LLSEVEELEHRARRR
-897 DILVDDETLYDFYDR
+897 DIVVDDETLFDFYEQ
-912 RVPDEVVSGAHF
+912 RVPEHVVSGAHF
-924 DSWWKKKRREE
+924 DSWWKRKRHEQ
-935 PELLDFERSMLI
+935 PDFLDFEREMLI
-947 NDKAGSVTKDDYP
+947 RESAEAVTKADYP
-960 DSWRQGRLKFRV
+960 DSWHQGRLKFRV

-977 PGTDA
+977 PGADA

-997 SDEGFDWQIPGLREE
+997 TDENFDWQIPGLREE
-1012 VVMELIRSLPKPIRR
+1012 LVTELIRSLPKPIRR
-1027 HYVPAPN
+1027 NYVPAPN

-1040 ERVASLPDPL
+1040 DRATPL
-1050 AEPLPAT
+1050 GEPLT
-1057 LARELKRMVGVPVT
+1057 TTMARELKRMVGVPFE
-1071 ADDFDLSRV
+1071 ADDFDWGRI
-1080 PDHLKVTFRIVDE
+1080 PDHLRITFRIVDE
-1093 RRRGIAEDKDL
+1093 RRRKLAEDKDL
-1104 EALRLKLRPKARQ
+1104 QALKLRLKPKARK
-1117 ALSKAAAATAE
+1117 ALSQAAAATASREGGESLE
-1128 RTGGAAVERTGLT
+1128 RRGLT

-1146 TLERVFETRRAG
+1146 TLTRVFETRRAG
-1158 QPVKAYPA
+1158 QPVRAYPA
-1166 LVDEGASVA
+1166 LVDDGDTVS
-1175 VRLFDTEAEQR
+1175 VRLFDTEAEQAE
-1186 RAMWAGT
+1186 AMWRGT
-1193 RRLILLNIP
+1193 RRLILRNIP
-1202 VNPAKFASDRLTNQQ
+1202 VNPAKFASEKLTNAQ
-1217 KLALSSNPHGS
+1217 KLALSANPHGS

-1233 DDCATAAADK
+1233 DDCAMAAADR
-1243 LIADHGG
+1243 LIADFGG
-1250 PAWDEASFR
+1250 PAWDEESYRKLF
-1259 ALYDKVRADL
+1259 DKVRAEI
-1269 VDATVRAVDQVRQV
+1269 VDTTVRAVGQVQQV

-1293 LKATSSPAL
+1293 LKTVRSTALPANL
-1302 VKNVQD
+1302 AD
-1308 VREQLAGLVPAGF
+1308 VRKQLDGLVRPGF
-1321 VTRAGLRRLPDLMRY
+1321 VTQAGLRRLPDLMRY
-1336 LVAVDRRLQQ
+1336 LVAADRRLQQ
-1346 MPTSVQRDTTRME
+1346 MPSNVQRDTTRMA
-1359 KVHEMRDEYAWLLE
+1359 KVHEMQDEYAWLLE
-1373 QLPQGR
+1373 QMPQGR
-1379 PVPQQVLDI
+1379 PVPPSVLDI

>member
-7 DLQTLLADASLRDA
+7 DLQSQLGDVSLRDA

-44 DEIAGEAEKA
+44 DEIAGQAWKA
-54 AERTRLRGARV
+54 AERLAGRAERMPAL
-65 PRISYPEALPV
+65 SYPEELPV
-76 SQKKDAIL
+76 SQKRDEIL
-84 KAIRD
+84 EAIRD

-111 LELGRGVRGMIGH
+111 MELGRGVRGMIGH

-139 AEELDTPLGE
+139 ADELKTPLGE

-159 QVNQDTTFIKL
+159 QVNPDATYLKL

-178 EIQTDRELRAYDT
+178 EIQTDRELLAYDT

-205 FLLGYLAQLLPRR
+205 FLLGYLARLLPKR

-234 FARHFGGFATV
+234 FARHFGDA
-245 GTRGPIGSGDVPGP
+245 PIV
-259 GDAKGPGTATA
+259 
-270 TGTGTAE
+270 
-277 ATGADPGPAAPTA
+277 
-290 GGPVAGPGPA
+290 
-300 GPAGAAAPVIEV
+300 EV

-323 RPLLEEDGDEGD
+323 RPLLEEEGEDSD
-335 RDQITAISE
+335 RDQITAICD
-344 AVDELQAEGPGDILV
+344 AVDELQAEGPGDVLV

-372 ALEKRGL
+372 ALNKKNL
-379 RNTEILPLYARLS
+379 RHTEVLPLYARLS
-392 HAEQHRVFQRHSGRR
+392 HAEQHRVFQRHTGRR

-420 VPGIKYVIDPGTA
+420 VPGIKYVIDPGNA

-467 SDGICIRLYSEE
+467 SDGICIRLYSED
-479 DFESRPEFTD
+479 DFLTRPEFTD

-535 LGAFD
+535 LGALD
-540 VAQAARQE
+540 LEDKSPQE
-548 SGQAARQE
+548 GKKGQ
-556 QEAEQ
+556 
-561 AVRQDAE
+561 
-568 QPVRESRKG
+568 
-577 PREDS
+577 
-582 GRGSRKDS
+582 
-590 SKRLTPLGRKLS
+590 RLTPLGRKLS

-617 DRNGCV
+617 DRNGCT

-635 QDPRERPAEKQAQAD
+635 QDPRERPSDNQTQAD
-650 QSHARFK
+650 QQHARFK

-671 YVREQQKALSSS
+671 YIREQQKERGSSS
-683 AFRRMCKAE
+683 FRRMCKQE

-702 QDIYSQ
+702 QDIYAQ

-716 GIHLNEDDAADQAVH
+716 GMHLEEPSADLAAPEQAVH
-731 VSLLAGLLSHIGM
+731 TSLLAGLLSHIGL
-744 KDVKDGAKNE
+744 KDTEKNE
-754 YLGARGAKFAV
+754 YLGARSAKFAV
-765 FPGSALFKKPPRFVM
+765 FPGSALFKKQPRFVM

-794 NAKVEPEWI
+794 NARVEPEWI
-803 EPLAGHLLKRTYSE
+803 EPLAQHLLKRTYSE
-817 PHWEKDMAAVMAYEK
+817 PHWEKDQAAVMAYER

-837 VPIVAQRKVN
+837 VPIVAQRKIN
-847 YGRID
+847 FGRID
-852 PEISRELFVRHAL
+852 AETSRDLFIRNAL

-897 DILVDDETLYDFYDR
+897 DILVDDETLFDFYDQR
-912 RVPDEVVSGAHF
+912 IPEHVVSGAHF
-924 DSWWKKKRREE
+924 DSWWKHKRRDE
-935 PELLDFERSMLI
+935 PDALDFERSMLI
-947 NDKAGSVTKDDYP
+947 NEKAGAVTKDDYP
-960 DSWRQGRLKFRV
+960 DSWRQGKLKFKV

-977 PGTDA
+977 PGADA
-982 DGVTVHIPL
+982 DGVTVHVPL

-997 SDEGFDWQIPGLREE
+997 TAEGFDWQIPGLREE
-1012 VVMELIRSLPKPIRR
+1012 VVTELIRSLPKPIRR

-1034 YAKAFL
+1034 YAGTFL
-1040 ERVASLPDPL
+1040 DRAVPL
-1050 AEPLPAT
+1050 QEPLPVT
-1057 LARELKRMVGVPVT
+1057 LARELQRMVGVPVS
-1071 ADDFDLSRV
+1071 ADDFGLSRI
-1080 PDHLKVTFRIVDE
+1080 PDHLKITFRIVDE
-1093 RRRGIAEDKDL
+1093 RRRRVAEDKDL
-1104 EALRLKLRPKARQ
+1104 EALKLQLRPKARQ
-1117 ALSKAAAATAE
+1117 ALSEAAAATAGPSGESIE
-1128 RTGGAAVERTGLT
+1128 RSGLT
-1141 DWTIG
+1141 GWTIG
-1146 TLERVFETRRAG
+1146 TLDRVFETRRAG

-1166 LVDEGASVA
+1166 LVDQEGAAAGTVA
-1175 VRLFDTEAEQR
+1175 VRLFDTEAEQQQ
-1186 RAMWAGT
+1186 AMWRGT
-1193 RRLILLNIP
+1193 RKLILLNIP
-1202 VNPAKFASDRLTNQQ
+1202 VNPAKFASDKLTNQQ
-1217 KLALSSNPHGS
+1217 KLALSRNPHGS
-1228 VQALF
+1228 IQALF
-1233 DDCATAAADK
+1233 EDCATAAADR
-1243 LIADHGG
+1243 LIGAHGG
-1250 PAWDEASFR
+1250 PAWDEESFR
-1259 ALYDKVRADL
+1259 KLYDKVRADL
-1269 VDATVRAVDQVRQV
+1269 VALTEHTVAQVQQV

-1288 ACERR
+1288 SCERR
-1293 LKATSSPAL
+1293 LKATNSLVLVNNVTDVRNQLAAL
-1302 VKNVQD
+1302 V
-1308 VREQLAGLVPAGF
+1308 PPGF
-1321 VTRAGLRRLPDLMRY
+1321 VTKTGLRRLPDLMRY
-1336 LVAVDRRLQQ
+1336 LVAADRRLQQ
-1346 MPTSVQRDTTRME
+1346 MPTAVQRDTTRME
-1359 KVHEMRDEYAWLLE
+1359 KVHEMQDEYAWLLE
-1373 QLPQGR
+1373 QMPRGR
-1379 PVPQQVLDI
+1379 PVPQEVLEI

-1418 IDAAVP
+1418 IDAAAP

>member
-1 MSTSFA
+1 MSTHPA
-7 DLQTLLADASLRDA
+7 PALGALAPRLTELSLRDA

-27 LEGARR
+27 LEGARK

-39 RQAVL
+39 RAAVL
-44 DEIAGEAEKA
+44 AEIDGEVGKAEA
-54 AERTRLRGARV
+54 RMAERRSRV
-65 PRISYPEALPV
+65 PAVTYPEQLPV
-76 SQKKDAIL
+76 SQKKDEIAA
-84 KAIRD
+84 AIRD

-139 AEELDTPLGE
+139 AEELRTPLGE
-149 AVGWKVRFTD
+149 SVGWKVRFTD
-159 QVNQDTTFIKL
+159 QVSPDATFIKL

-205 FLLGYLAQLLPRR
+205 FLLGYLAQLLPKR

-234 FARHFGGFATV
+234 FSRHFGDA
-245 GTRGPIGSGDVPGP
+245 PIV
-259 GDAKGPGTATA
+259 
-270 TGTGTAE
+270 
-277 ATGADPGPAAPTA
+277 
-290 GGPVAGPGPA
+290 
-300 GPAGAAAPVIEV
+300 EV

-323 RPLLEEDGDEGD
+323 RPLLEEESDDAD
-335 RDQITAISE
+335 RDQITAICD
-344 AVDELQAEGPGDILV
+344 AVEELQAEGPGDILV

-372 ALEKRGL
+372 ALEKKKYRF
-379 RNTEILPLYARLS
+379 TEVLPLYARLS
-392 HAEQHRVFQRHSGRR
+392 HAEQHRVFQPHTGRR

-420 VPGIKYVIDPGTA
+420 VPGIKYVIDPGFA

-443 VQRLPIERISQ
+443 VQRLPIEPISQ

-467 SDGICIRLYSEE
+467 SDGICIRLYSED
-479 DFESRPEFTD
+479 DFVARPEFTD

-535 LGAFD
+535 LGALD
-540 VAQAARQE
+540 PAQK
-548 SGQAARQE
+548 
-556 QEAEQ
+556 
-561 AVRQDAE
+561 D
-568 QPVRESRKG
+568 
-577 PREDS
+577 PR
-582 GRGSRKDS
+582 
-590 SKRLTPLGRKLS
+590 KRLTDTGRKLA
-602 QLPVDPRLARMVIEA
+602 QLPVDPRLARMVLEA
-617 DRNGCV
+617 DKNGCV

-635 QDPRERPAEKQAQAD
+635 QDPRERPAEKQTQAD
-650 QSHARFK
+650 QQHARFK

-662 FLAFLNLWR
+662 FLAYLNLWR
-671 YVREQQKALSSS
+671 YIREQQRERGSSS
-683 AFRRMCKAE
+683 FRRMCKQE

-702 QDIYSQ
+702 QDIYTQ

-716 GIHLNEDDAADQAVH
+716 GIHPNEDDAPADRIH

-744 KDVKDGAKNE
+744 KDVKDGNKNE
-754 YLGARGAKFAV
+754 YLGARNAKFAI
-765 FPGSALFKKPPRFVM
+765 FPGSALFRKQPKFVM

-794 NAKVEPEWI
+794 NAKIEPEWV

-817 PHWEKDMAAVMAYEK
+817 PHWEKDQAAVMAYEK

-852 PEISRELFVRHAL
+852 PEVSRELFIRNAL

-872 HHQFF
+872 HHKFF
-877 HDNRK
+877 ADNRK
-882 LLGEVEELEHRARRR
+882 LLSEVEELEHRARRR
-897 DILVDDETLYDFYDR
+897 DIVVDDDTLFEFYDQ
-912 RVPDEVVSGAHF
+912 RVPEHVVSGAHF
-924 DSWWKKKRREE
+924 DSWWKRKRQEQ
-935 PELLDFERSMLI
+935 PDFLDFEREMLI
-947 NDKAGSVTKDDYP
+947 RESAEAVTKADYP
-960 DSWRQGRLKFRV
+960 DTWRQGQLKFRV

-977 PGTDA
+977 PGADA

-997 SDEGFDWQIPGLREE
+997 TDEGFDWQIPGLREE
-1012 VVMELIRSLPKPIRR
+1012 VVTELIRSLPKPIRR
-1027 HYVPAPN
+1027 NYVPAPN
-1034 YAKAFL
+1034 YAKRFL
-1040 ERVASLPDPL
+1040 EKAVPL
-1050 AEPLPAT
+1050 QEPLT
-1057 LARELKRMVGVPVT
+1057 VTMARELKRMVGVPFE
-1071 ADDFDLSRV
+1071 ADDFDWARI
-1080 PDHLKVTFRIVDE
+1080 PDHLKITFRIVDE
-1093 RRRGIAEDKDL
+1093 RRRKLAEDKDL
-1104 EALRLKLRPKARQ
+1104 EALKLRLKPKARK
-1117 ALSKAAAATAE
+1117 ALSQAAAATASREGGESLE
-1128 RTGGAAVERTGLT
+1128 RKGLT

-1146 TLERVFETRRAG
+1146 TLTRVFETRRAG

-1166 LVDEGASVA
+1166 LVDDGDTVS
-1175 VRLFDTEAEQR
+1175 VRLFDTEEEQAE
-1186 RAMWAGT
+1186 AMWKGT
-1193 RRLILLNIP
+1193 RRLILRSIP
-1202 VNPAKFASDRLTNQQ
+1202 VNPAKFASEKLTNAQ
-1217 KLALSSNPHGS
+1217 KLALSANPHGS
-1228 VQALF
+1228 IQALF
-1233 DDCATAAADK
+1233 DDCAMAAADK
-1243 LIADHGG
+1243 LIADFGG
-1250 PAWDEASFR
+1250 PAWDEESYR
-1259 ALYDKVRADL
+1259 KLYDKVRAEI
-1269 VDATVRAVDQVRQV
+1269 VDTTVRTVAQVQQV

-1293 LKATSSPAL
+1293 LKAVRSPAL
-1302 VKNVQD
+1302 LANLTD
-1308 VREQLAGLVPAGF
+1308 VRKQLDALVKPGF
-1321 VTRAGLRRLPDLMRY
+1321 VTWAGIRRLPDLMRY
-1336 LVAVDRRLQQ
+1336 LVAADRRLQQ
-1346 MPTSVQRDTTRME
+1346 MPTNVQRDTTRME
-1359 KVHEMRDEYAWLLE
+1359 KVHEMQDEYAWLLE
-1373 QLPQGR
+1373 QLPKGR
-1379 PVPQQVLDI
+1379 PVPPAVLDI
-1388 RWMIEEL
+1388 RWMLEEL

-1412 KRIVKA
+1412 KRIIKA